1 MSSINSLVNQKRNKN
16 LIRRT
21 MLAAIAGCLMS
32 VCIAFAGTV
41 DIATNFFGLVVTVI
55 AKGLL
60 NAADIVLEPLLE
72 ITTMSTAD
80 VSRFVPGFDSGN
92 NIGNFFIQAINIIAY
107 MIAGVLICCHIISY
121 LINIAHGEKV
131 ESIPKLIW
139 NAVFGIVM
147 VICGKT
153 FLTMIFNEIVAPLS
167 SALTEGVSDA
177 GGTFSFSGVGSDM
190 TGLGE
195 ITSAFDLNSLA
206 TLIVVLALMLIIWW
220 NLIKLVL
227 ECAERYI
234 ICIFTINLSPLA
246 FATMASE
253 NTKDTARSWLQMFW
267 SQCVLLI
274 LNIWVVGIAR
284 TALNNGLFGASNTEM
299 VKWGLITYAFL
310 KIAQRLDDMMQ
321 TAGLKIT
328 RTTGLD
334 PISEASG
341 VLRSIGNVFGGVA
354 SVAGHV
360 AGVGKNMWDAGKNIG
375 KANGVEPIKSF
386 ADFMNG
392 GETSAQDGGYVN
404 NASMADKMKA
414 DAVLGKE
421 TMYDRADKMAS
432 GALNADSYNTDAYK
446 QVLEDKLRSA
456 GHLDDDAHVESV
468 KIGEDGKLL
477 ASAVK
482 RDEKNRVSEKSEF
495 EIGDTQ
501 EGLLDV
507 NGAKKYDSMQVA
519 PNGKSVMEEDSA
531 MGKFGLRKVGEDA
544 AGNQIW
550 EAEQS
555 VNMFGDKVKDV
566 TPDANNKVQFT
577 IPASEI
583 AKGRKAGDSDAM
595 TAYKH
600 FNANDDNDAFKNSI
614 RDALSAETGSAAL
627 NKARENEEE
636 QAAMATRIGMTDKE
650 RLADMMNPDSNAD
663 YNSPNAFKAM
673 EDHIKEN
680 AQYYPAQAAMLAD
693 GGHVTGMHVSDGTDG
708 NPAGSLIVAIGND
721 QDGKNS
727 QATCTFTRDEE
738 PVPETAE
745 TPAAQTNEQPV
756 KDADAAPAPVN
767 EDAPA
772 PVGEEASAPA
782 PQSADETTAA
792 PATETAQAP
801 VPQDMDSKVDA
812 PAPVS
817 EEASAPAPQ
826 SADEAPTAPA
836 TETAQ
841 APVPQDVDSK
851 VDAPAPVGEEASA
864 PAPQSVDETATT
876 PVAETAQTPVPQDID
891 SEVDAPAP
899 VGEEAATPAPQDVGG
914 KADAPVPA
922 SENASAPATQSAD
935 GKVAEP
941 TSADGAT
948 PASGVTAPAPV
959 PAQNPTTN
967 TVNAPVQGAA
977 PVSGGTVP
985 GAANA
990 PKTANVPGMAAN
1002 NMPASTAPETAA
1014 TPAVNAPA
1022 PASTTGTNA
1031 PTSVPGTTPAPS
1043 TASGQS
1049 STAPGSGTAPTTVR
1063 PATGAG
1069 SVSAPAP
1076 SASIPTAPVS
1086 GGSAGVAVAAGVAA
1100 GAVAGTAAGQAQ
1112 PVSAPASTTVSAP
1125 GSAPTI
1131 PTESSAASAPTSTT
1145 PATTTPAS
1153 APESG
1158 SGTTNDGATAPVVN
1172 HEASAP
1178 TAPIPATAPASTQ
1191 ESGETASAPSTAT
1204 TPATQITPET
1214 ASAPSESDSS
1224 SAGGHATTPNEG
1236 TTHSESSGTGSV
1248 SDVPGAGGTD
1258 TLGRSDSAPTST
1270 NGQESGSAP
1279 AQGSGGT
1286 MSPAT
1291 ADTASAVPESA
1302 PAESATTTN
1311 VATPAPVSD
1320 TGSSEPSGDS
1330 GSSFGNDAGSSSGSA
1345 PASGESAHAPS
1356 GSGSSG
1362 SGTSV
1367 SAPASSGNTGSS
1379 SESASSGSAND
1390 STDTPTSETGGTS
1403 SETVEAPA
1411 ADGLPYAVGETGGSG
1426 YSEGDMPPEPETT
1439 VETETAA
1446 TEVVQVEQAAEQQSS
1461 GSAVTETV
1469 DEAGSESNTQN
1480 SHDDSENYSGG
1491 QNTDAE
1497 DVSEPDSAD
1506 EPDTQDET
1514 EDTEFDATDDA
1525 AFDVPIADGSEYYE
1539 DKAQTNSFTAPEQE
1553 MAEPEPVAEHE
1564 HESEPEQLAEQKR
1577 PPIPEAYMTSQS
1589 SVTRLS
1595 STNGTVESDSLGMFQ
1610 MTREEVA
1617 DNGWTTW
1624 RILQKVDSD
1633 GSVPEYAPFVV
1644 HIKPVWDPATRT
1656 SRPATFD
1663 EVANKAR
1670 SIEGFENVGPD
1681 LDADYRRSQARQESR
1696 KNSEPRPYNG
1706 HSNGQPHF
1714 QRYDDQKRDS
1724 HGHGKQDKKHNP
1736 FSGMGDYKRKR

>member
-21 MLAAIAGCLMS
+21 MLAAVAGCLMS

-432 GALNADSYNTDAYK
+432 GALNTDSYNTDAYK

-721 QDGKNS
+721 QEGKNS

-782 PQSADETTAA
+782 PQSANETTA
-792 PATETAQAP
+792 
-801 VPQDMDSKVDA
+801 
-812 PAPVS
+812 
-817 EEASAPAPQ
+817 
-826 SADEAPTAPA
+826 APA

-1131 PTESSAASAPTSTT
+1131 PTESGAASAPTSTT

-1158 SGTTNDGATAPVVN
+1158 SGTTNDGAMAPVVN
-1172 HEASAP
+1172 HEASVP

-1191 ESGETASAPSTAT
+1191 ESGE
-1204 TPATQITPET
+1204 I
-1214 ASAPSESDSS
+1214 ASAPSESGSS
-1224 SAGGHATTPNEG
+1224 RAGGHETAPNEG
-1236 TTHSESSGTGSV
+1236 TAHSESSGTDSV
-1248 SDVPGAGGTD
+1248 SNVPGTDGTD

-1286 MSPAT
+1286 TSPAN
-1291 ADTASAVPESA
+1291 ADTASAAPESA
-1302 PAESATTTN
+1302 PAESAATTN

-1330 GSSFGNDAGSSSGSA
+1330 GSSFGNGAGSSSGSA
-1345 PASGESAHAPS
+1345 PASGESALAPS

-1379 SESASSGSAND
+1379 SESAPSGSAND
-1390 STDTPTSETGGTS
+1390 GTDTPTSETGGTS
-1403 SETVEAPA
+1403 SEKVEAPA
-1411 ADGLPYAVGETGGSG
+1411 ADGLPYAVGETGGAG

-1446 TEVVQVEQAAEQQSS
+1446 TEVVQVEQAAEQQTS

-1491 QNTDAE
+1491 QNTDTE

-1553 MAEPEPVAEHE
+1553 MAEPEPVAEPE
-1564 HESEPEQLAEQKR
+1564 HESEPEQVAEQKR

>member
-1 MSSINSLVNQKRNKN
+1 
-16 LIRRT
+16 
-21 MLAAIAGCLMS
+21 MLAAVAGCLMS

-482 RDEKNRVSEKSEF
+482 RDEKKRVSEKSEF

-756 KDADAAPAPVN
+756 KDVDAAPAPLN

-772 PVGEEASAPA
+772 PVG
-782 PQSADETTAA
+782 
-792 PATETAQAP
+792 
-801 VPQDMDSKVDA
+801 
-812 PAPVS
+812 

-864 PAPQSVDETATT
+864 PAPQSVDATATT
-876 PVAETAQTPVPQDID
+876 PIAETAQTPVPQDMD

-899 VGEEAATPAPQDVGG
+899 VGEEAVTPAPQDVGG

-922 SENASAPATQSAD
+922 SEYASAPATQSTD

-941 TSADGAT
+941 TSAGGAT
-948 PASGVTAPAPV
+948 PASGVTTPAPA

-985 GAANA
+985 GTANA

-1014 TPAVNAPA
+1014 TPAVNTPA
-1022 PASTTGTNA
+1022 PASTTGANA
-1031 PTSVPGTTPAPS
+1031 PTSVPGTTPTPS
-1043 TASGQS
+1043 TTSGQS
-1049 STAPGSGTAPTTVR
+1049 STVPGSGTAPAKAKPT
-1063 PATGAG
+1063 TGAG

-1076 SASIPTAPVS
+1076 SASIPSAPVS
-1086 GGSAGVAVAAGVAA
+1086 GDSAGVAA
-1100 GAVAGTAAGQAQ
+1100 GAVAGTATGQAH

-1125 GSAPTI
+1125 GSVPTT
-1131 PTESSAASAPTSTT
+1131 PTESGAASAPASPAPTT
-1145 PATTTPAS
+1145 PTHVS

-1158 SGTTNDGATAPVVN
+1158 SGTTNGGATAPVVN

-1224 SAGGHATTPNEG
+1224 SAGGHATAPNEG
-1236 TTHSESSGTGSV
+1236 TTHSESSGTDSV
-1248 SDVPGAGGTD
+1248 SNVPTD

-1279 AQGSGGT
+1279 AQGGGGT
-1286 MSPAT
+1286 TSPAT
-1291 ADTASAVPESA
+1291 ADTASAAPESA

-1330 GSSFGNDAGSSSGSA
+1330 GSSSGNSAGSSSGSA

-1367 SAPASSGNTGSS
+1367 SALTSSGNTGSS

-1390 STDTPTSETGGTS
+1390 STNTPTSETGGTS

-1564 HESEPEQLAEQKR
+1564 HESEPEQVAEQKR

-1706 HSNGQPHF
+1706 RSNGQPHF

-1724 HGHGKQDKKHNP
+1724 QGHGKQNKRNNP
-1736 FSGMGDYKRKR
+1736 FSGMDDYKRKR

>member
-1 MSSINSLVNQKRNKN
+1 
-16 LIRRT
+16 
-21 MLAAIAGCLMS
+21 MS

-121 LINIAHGEKV
+121 LINLAHGEKV

-456 GHLDDDAHVESV
+456 GHIDDDAHVESV

-600 FNANDDNDAFKNSI
+600 FNANDDSDAFKNSI

-745 TPAAQTNEQPV
+745 TPAVQTNEQPV
-756 KDADAAPAPVN
+756 KDADAAPAPLN

-772 PVGEEASAPA
+772 PVG
-782 PQSADETTAA
+782 
-792 PATETAQAP
+792 
-801 VPQDMDSKVDA
+801 
-812 PAPVS
+812 

-841 APVPQDVDSK
+841 APVPQDVDSR
-851 VDAPAPVGEEASA
+851 VDAPAPVGEEASV

-876 PVAETAQTPVPQDID
+876 PAAETAQAPVPQDMD
-891 SEVDAPAP
+891 SGVDAPAP
-899 VGEEAATPAPQDVGG
+899 VGEETVTPASQDVGG

-935 GKVAEP
+935 GKVVEP
-941 TSADGAT
+941 TSAGGAT
-948 PASGVTAPAPV
+948 PASGVTAPTPA

-967 TVNAPVQGAA
+967 TVNAPAQEAA
-977 PVSGGTVP
+977 PVSGVTVP
-985 GAANA
+985 GTANT

-1049 STAPGSGTAPTTVR
+1049 STVPGSGTAPTTVR
-1063 PATGAG
+1063 PAASAG

-1086 GGSAGVAVAAGVAA
+1086 GSSAGVAAAAGVAA
-1100 GAVAGTAAGQAQ
+1100 GAVAGTAGQAQ

-1125 GSAPTI
+1125 GSAPTT
-1131 PTESSAASAPTSTT
+1131 PTESGATSAPAS
-1145 PATTTPAS
+1145 PAPTHVS

-1158 SGTTNDGATAPVVN
+1158 SGTTNDGVTAPVVN

-1178 TAPIPATAPASTQ
+1178 TATIPATAPASTQ
-1191 ESGETASAPSTAT
+1191 ESGETAPAPSTAT

-1214 ASAPSESDSS
+1214 ASAPSESNAP
-1224 SAGGHATTPNEG
+1224 SAGGDATAPNEG
-1236 TTHSESSGTGSV
+1236 TAHSESSGTGGV
-1248 SDVPGAGGTD
+1248 SNVPGADGAD

-1270 NGQESGSAP
+1270 SGQESSSAP

-1330 GSSFGNDAGSSSGSA
+1330 GSSFGNGAGSSSGSA
-1345 PASGESAHAPS
+1345 PASGENAHAPS

-1362 SGTSV
+1362 SGTSE
-1367 SAPASSGNTGSS
+1367 SAPASSGDTDSS

-1403 SETVEAPA
+1403 SEKVEAPA

-1446 TEVVQVEQAAEQQSS
+1446 TEVVQVEQAAEQQTS

-1469 DEAGSESNTQN
+1469 DEAGSESHTQN

-1491 QNTDAE
+1491 QNTDTE
-1497 DVSEPDSAD
+1497 DVSKPDSAD

-1514 EDTEFDATDDA
+1514 EDTEFDSTDDA

-1553 MAEPEPVAEHE
+1553 MAEPEPVAEPE
-1564 HESEPEQLAEQKR
+1564 PESEPEQVAEQKR

-1706 HSNGQPHF
+1706 RSNGQPHF
-1714 QRYDDQKRDS
+1714 QRYDNQKRDS
-1724 HGHGKQDKKHNP
+1724 QGHGKQNKRNDP
-1736 FSGMGDYKRKR
+1736 FSGIDDYKRKR

>member
-1 MSSINSLVNQKRNKN
+1 
-16 LIRRT
+16 
-21 MLAAIAGCLMS
+21 MLAAVAGCLMS

-756 KDADAAPAPVN
+756 KDVDAAPAPLN

-772 PVGEEASAPA
+772 PVG
-782 PQSADETTAA
+782 
-792 PATETAQAP
+792 
-801 VPQDMDSKVDA
+801 
-812 PAPVS
+812 

-864 PAPQSVDETATT
+864 PAPQSVDATATT
-876 PVAETAQTPVPQDID
+876 PIAETAQTPVPQDMD

-899 VGEEAATPAPQDVGG
+899 VGEEAVTPAPQDVGG

-922 SENASAPATQSAD
+922 SENASAPATQSTD

-941 TSADGAT
+941 TSAGGAT
-948 PASGVTAPAPV
+948 PASGVTTPAPA

-985 GAANA
+985 GTANA

-1014 TPAVNAPA
+1014 TPAVNTPA
-1022 PASTTGTNA
+1022 PASTTGANA
-1031 PTSVPGTTPAPS
+1031 PTSVPGTTPTPS
-1043 TASGQS
+1043 TTSGQS
-1049 STAPGSGTAPTTVR
+1049 STVPGSGTAPAKAKPT
-1063 PATGAG
+1063 TGAG

-1076 SASIPTAPVS
+1076 SASIPSAPVS
-1086 GGSAGVAVAAGVAA
+1086 GDSAGVAAW
-1100 GAVAGTAAGQAQ
+1100 AVAGTATGQAH

-1125 GSAPTI
+1125 GSVPTT
-1131 PTESSAASAPTSTT
+1131 PTESGAASAPASPAPTT
-1145 PATTTPAS
+1145 PTHVS

-1158 SGTTNDGATAPVVN
+1158 SGTTNGGATAPVVN

-1248 SDVPGAGGTD
+1248 SNVPGAGGTD

-1330 GSSFGNDAGSSSGSA
+1330 GSSFGNGAGSSSGSA

-1426 YSEGDMPPEPETT
+1426 YSDGDMPPEPETT

>member
-1 MSSINSLVNQKRNKN
+1 
-16 LIRRT
+16 
-21 MLAAIAGCLMS
+21 MLAAVAGCLMS

-756 KDADAAPAPVN
+756 KDVDAAPAPLN

-772 PVGEEASAPA
+772 PVG
-782 PQSADETTAA
+782 
-792 PATETAQAP
+792 
-801 VPQDMDSKVDA
+801 
-812 PAPVS
+812 

-864 PAPQSVDETATT
+864 PAPQSVDATATT
-876 PVAETAQTPVPQDID
+876 PIAETAQTPVPQDMD
-891 SEVDAPAP
+891 SEVDTPAP
-899 VGEEAATPAPQDVGG
+899 VGEEAVTPAPQDVGG

-935 GKVAEP
+935 GRVAEP
-941 TSADGAT
+941 TSAGGAT

-985 GAANA
+985 GTANA

-1014 TPAVNAPA
+1014 TPAVNAQA
-1022 PASTTGTNA
+1022 PASTTGANA

-1049 STAPGSGTAPTTVR
+1049 STVPGSGTAPTTVR
-1063 PATGAG
+1063 PAAGAG
-1069 SVSAPAP
+1069 SVSAPVP

-1100 GAVAGTAAGQAQ
+1100 GAVAGTATGQAH

-1125 GSAPTI
+1125 GSVPTT
-1131 PTESSAASAPTSTT
+1131 PTESGAASAPASPAPTT
-1145 PATTTPAS
+1145 PTHVS

-1158 SGTTNDGATAPVVN
+1158 SGTTNGGATAPVVN

-1204 TPATQITPET
+1204 TSATQITPET

-1224 SAGGHATTPNEG
+1224 SAGGHATAPNEG
-1236 TTHSESSGTGSV
+1236 TTHSESSGTDSV
-1248 SDVPGAGGTD
+1248 SNVPGADGTD
-1258 TLGRSDSAPTST
+1258 TLGRSDSASTST
-1270 NGQESGSAP
+1270 NRQESGSAP

-1330 GSSFGNDAGSSSGSA
+1330 GSSFGNGAGSSSGSA

-1367 SAPASSGNTGSS
+1367 SALTSSGNTGSS
-1379 SESASSGSAND
+1379 SESAPSGSAND
-1390 STDTPTSETGGTS
+1390 GTDTPTSETGGTS
-1403 SETVEAPA
+1403 SEKVEAPA
-1411 ADGLPYAVGETGGSG
+1411 ADGLPYAVGETGGAG

-1491 QNTDAE
+1491 QNTDTE

-1525 AFDVPIADGSEYYE
+1525 TFDVPIADGSEYYE

-1564 HESEPEQLAEQKR
+1564 HESEPEQVAEQKR

-1670 SIEGFENVGPD
+1670 GIEGFENVGPD

>member
-1 MSSINSLVNQKRNKN
+1 
-16 LIRRT
+16 
-21 MLAAIAGCLMS
+21 MLAAVAGCLMS

-80 VSRFVPGFDSGN
+80 VSRFVPGFDNGN

-121 LINIAHGEKV
+121 LINLAHGEKV
-131 ESIPKLIW
+131 ESVPKLIW

-153 FLTMIFNEIVAPLS
+153 LLTMIFNEIVAPLS

-600 FNANDDNDAFKNSI
+600 FNANDDSDAFKNSI

-756 KDADAAPAPVN
+756 KDVDAAPAPLN

-772 PVGEEASAPA
+772 PVG
-782 PQSADETTAA
+782 
-792 PATETAQAP
+792 
-801 VPQDMDSKVDA
+801 
-812 PAPVS
+812 

-864 PAPQSVDETATT
+864 PAPQSVDATATT
-876 PVAETAQTPVPQDID
+876 PIAETAQTPVPQDMD

-899 VGEEAATPAPQDVGG
+899 VGEEAVTHAPQDVGD

-941 TSADGAT
+941 TSAGGAT
-948 PASGVTAPAPV
+948 PASGVTAPAPA

-985 GAANA
+985 GTANA

-1022 PASTTGTNA
+1022 PGSTTGANA

-1049 STAPGSGTAPTTVR
+1049 STVLGSGTAPTTVR
-1063 PATGAG
+1063 PAAGAG
-1069 SVSAPAP
+1069 SVSAQAP

-1100 GAVAGTAAGQAQ
+1100 GAVAGTATGQAH

-1125 GSAPTI
+1125 GSVPTT
-1131 PTESSAASAPTSTT
+1131 PTESGAASASASPAPTT
-1145 PATTTPAS
+1145 PTHVS

-1158 SGTTNDGATAPVVN
+1158 SGTTNGGATAPVVN

-1248 SDVPGAGGTD
+1248 SNVPGAGGTD

-1330 GSSFGNDAGSSSGSA
+1330 GSSFGNGAGSSSGSA

-1411 ADGLPYAVGETGGSG
+1411 ADGLPYAAGETGGSG

-1706 HSNGQPHF
+1706 RSNGQPHF

>member
-1 MSSINSLVNQKRNKN
+1 
-16 LIRRT
+16 
-21 MLAAIAGCLMS
+21 MLAAVAGCLMS

-177 GGTFSFSGVGSDM
+177 GGTFSFSSVGSDM

-566 TPDANNKVQFT
+566 TPDAYNKVQFT

-600 FNANDDNDAFKNSI
+600 FNANDDSDAFKNSI

-745 TPAAQTNEQPV
+745 TPAVQTNEQPV
-756 KDADAAPAPVN
+756 KDADAAPAPLN

-782 PQSADETTAA
+782 PQSADE
-792 PATETAQAP
+792 
-801 VPQDMDSKVDA
+801 
-812 PAPVS
+812 
-817 EEASAPAPQ
+817 
-826 SADEAPTAPA
+826 APTASA

-876 PVAETAQTPVPQDID
+876 PVAETAQTPVPQDMD

-899 VGEEAATPAPQDVGG
+899 IGEKAATPAPQDVGD

-941 TSADGAT
+941 ASAGGTT
-948 PASGVTAPAPV
+948 PASGATAPTPA
-959 PAQNPTTN
+959 PAQNSTTN

-985 GAANA
+985 GTANA
-990 PKTANVPGMAAN
+990 PKTANVPGTAAN

-1022 PASTTGTNA
+1022 PASTTGANA
-1031 PTSVPGTTPAPS
+1031 PTSVPGTSPAPS

-1049 STAPGSGTAPTTVR
+1049 STVPGSGTAPTTVR
-1063 PATGAG
+1063 PAAGAG
-1069 SVSAPAP
+1069 SVSTPAP

-1112 PVSAPASTTVSAP
+1112 PVSTPASTTVSAT

-1131 PTESSAASAPTSTT
+1131 PTESGAASAPTS
-1145 PATTTPAS
+1145 TTPAS

-1172 HEASAP
+1172 HEASVP
-1178 TAPIPATAPASTQ
+1178 TVPIPATAPASTQ
-1191 ESGETASAPSTAT
+1191 ESGEIASAPSTAT

-1214 ASAPSESDSS
+1214 ASAPSESGSS
-1224 SAGGHATTPNEG
+1224 PAGGHETAPNEG
-1236 TTHSESSGTGSV
+1236 TAHSESSGTDSV
-1248 SDVPGAGGTD
+1248 SNVPGADGTD

-1286 MSPAT
+1286 TSPAT
-1291 ADTASAVPESA
+1291 ADTASAAPESA

-1330 GSSFGNDAGSSSGSA
+1330 GSSFGNGAGSSSGSA

-1367 SAPASSGNTGSS
+1367 SAPASSGNTDSS

-1446 TEVVQVEQAAEQQSS
+1446 TEVVQVEQAAEQQTS

-1469 DEAGSESNTQN
+1469 DEAGSESHTQN

-1491 QNTDAE
+1491 QNTDTE

-1553 MAEPEPVAEHE
+1553 MAEPEPVAEPE
-1564 HESEPEQLAEQKR
+1564 PETEPEQVAEQKR

-1724 HGHGKQDKKHNP
+1724 HGHGKQDKRHNP
-1736 FSGMGDYKRKR
+1736 FSGMGDYKRRR

>member
-1 MSSINSLVNQKRNKN
+1 
-16 LIRRT
+16 
-21 MLAAIAGCLMS
+21 MLAAVAGCLMS

-121 LINIAHGEKV
+121 LINLAHGEKV

-432 GALNADSYNTDAYK
+432 GALNPDSYNTDAYK

-456 GHLDDDAHVESV
+456 GHIDDDAHVESV

-600 FNANDDNDAFKNSI
+600 FNANDDSDAFKNSI

-745 TPAAQTNEQPV
+745 TPAVQTNEQPV
-756 KDADAAPAPVN
+756 KDADAAPAPLN

-772 PVGEEASAPA
+772 PVG
-782 PQSADETTAA
+782 
-792 PATETAQAP
+792 
-801 VPQDMDSKVDA
+801 
-812 PAPVS
+812 

-841 APVPQDVDSK
+841 APVPQDVDSM
-851 VDAPAPVGEEASA
+851 VDAPAPVGEEASV

-876 PVAETAQTPVPQDID
+876 PAAETAQAPVPQDMD
-891 SEVDAPAP
+891 SGVDAPAP
-899 VGEEAATPAPQDVGG
+899 VGEETVTPASQDVGG

-935 GKVAEP
+935 GKVVEP
-941 TSADGAT
+941 TSAGGAT
-948 PASGVTAPAPV
+948 PASGVTAPTPA

-967 TVNAPVQGAA
+967 TVNAPAQEAA
-977 PVSGGTVP
+977 PVSGVTVP
-985 GAANA
+985 GTANA

-1049 STAPGSGTAPTTVR
+1049 STVPGSGTAPTTVR
-1063 PATGAG
+1063 PAAGAG

-1086 GGSAGVAVAAGVAA
+1086 GSSAGVAAAAGVAA
-1100 GAVAGTAAGQAQ
+1100 GAVAGTAGQAQ

-1125 GSAPTI
+1125 GSAPTT
-1131 PTESSAASAPTSTT
+1131 PTESGATSAPAS
-1145 PATTTPAS
+1145 PAPTHVS

-1158 SGTTNDGATAPVVN
+1158 RGTTNDGVTAPVVN

-1178 TAPIPATAPASTQ
+1178 TATIPATAPASTQ
-1191 ESGETASAPSTAT
+1191 ESGETAPAPSTAT

-1214 ASAPSESDSS
+1214 ASAPSESNAP
-1224 SAGGHATTPNEG
+1224 SAGGDATAPNEG
-1236 TTHSESSGTGSV
+1236 TAHSESSDTGGV
-1248 SDVPGAGGTD
+1248 SNVPGADGAD

-1270 NGQESGSAP
+1270 SGQESSSAP

-1286 MSPAT
+1286 TSPAT
-1291 ADTASAVPESA
+1291 ADTTSAVPESA

-1330 GSSFGNDAGSSSGSA
+1330 GSSFGNGAGSSSGSA

-1367 SAPASSGNTGSS
+1367 SAPASSGNTDSS

-1403 SETVEAPA
+1403 SEKVEAPA
-1411 ADGLPYAVGETGGSG
+1411 ADDLPYAVGETGGSG
-1426 YSEGDMPPEPETT
+1426 YSEGDMPPGPETT

-1446 TEVVQVEQAAEQQSS
+1446 TEVVQVEQAAEQQTS

-1469 DEAGSESNTQN
+1469 DEAGSESHTQN

-1491 QNTDAE
+1491 QNTDTE
-1497 DVSEPDSAD
+1497 DVSKPDSAD

-1514 EDTEFDATDDA
+1514 EDTEFDSTDDA

-1553 MAEPEPVAEHE
+1553 MAEPEPVAEPE
-1564 HESEPEQLAEQKR
+1564 PESEPEQVAEQKR

-1706 HSNGQPHF
+1706 RSNGQPHF
-1714 QRYDDQKRDS
+1714 QRYDNQKRDS
-1724 HGHGKQDKKHNP
+1724 QGHGKQNKRNDP
-1736 FSGMGDYKRKR
+1736 FSGIDDYKRKR

>member
-1 MSSINSLVNQKRNKN
+1 
-16 LIRRT
+16 
-21 MLAAIAGCLMS
+21 MS

-756 KDADAAPAPVN
+756 KDVDAAPAPLN

-772 PVGEEASAPA
+772 PVG
-782 PQSADETTAA
+782 
-792 PATETAQAP
+792 
-801 VPQDMDSKVDA
+801 
-812 PAPVS
+812 

-864 PAPQSVDETATT
+864 PAPQ
-876 PVAETAQTPVPQDID
+876 
-891 SEVDAPAP
+891 
-899 VGEEAATPAPQDVGG
+899 DVGG

-922 SENASAPATQSAD
+922 SEYASAPATQSTD

-941 TSADGAT
+941 TSAGGAT
-948 PASGVTAPAPV
+948 PASGVTTPAPA

-985 GAANA
+985 GTANA

-1014 TPAVNAPA
+1014 TPAVNTPA
-1022 PASTTGTNA
+1022 PASTTGANA
-1031 PTSVPGTTPAPS
+1031 PTSVPGTTPTPS
-1043 TASGQS
+1043 TTSGQS
-1049 STAPGSGTAPTTVR
+1049 STVPGSGTAPAKAKPT
-1063 PATGAG
+1063 TGAG

-1076 SASIPTAPVS
+1076 SASIPSAPVS
-1086 GGSAGVAVAAGVAA
+1086 GDSAGVAA
-1100 GAVAGTAAGQAQ
+1100 GAVAGTATGQAH

-1125 GSAPTI
+1125 GSVPTT
-1131 PTESSAASAPTSTT
+1131 PTESGAASAPASPAPTT
-1145 PATTTPAS
+1145 PTHVS

-1158 SGTTNDGATAPVVN
+1158 SGTTNGGATAPVVN

-1224 SAGGHATTPNEG
+1224 SAGGHATAPNEG
-1236 TTHSESSGTGSV
+1236 TTHSESSGTDSV
-1248 SDVPGAGGTD
+1248 SNVPTD

-1279 AQGSGGT
+1279 AQGGGGT
-1286 MSPAT
+1286 TSPVT
-1291 ADTASAVPESA
+1291 ADTASAAPESA

-1330 GSSFGNDAGSSSGSA
+1330 GSSSGNSAGSSSGSA

-1367 SAPASSGNTGSS
+1367 SALTSSGNTGSS

-1390 STDTPTSETGGTS
+1390 STNTPTSETGGTS

-1564 HESEPEQLAEQKR
+1564 HESEPEQVAEQKR

-1706 HSNGQPHF
+1706 RSNGQPHF

-1724 HGHGKQDKKHNP
+1724 QGHGKQNKRNNP
-1736 FSGMGDYKRKR
+1736 FSGMDDYKRKR

>member
-1 MSSINSLVNQKRNKN
+1 
-16 LIRRT
+16 
-21 MLAAIAGCLMS
+21 MLAAVAGCLMS

-432 GALNADSYNTDAYK
+432 GALNTDSYNTDAYK

-721 QDGKNS
+721 QEGKNS

-782 PQSADETTAA
+782 PQSANETTA
-792 PATETAQAP
+792 
-801 VPQDMDSKVDA
+801 
-812 PAPVS
+812 
-817 EEASAPAPQ
+817 
-826 SADEAPTAPA
+826 APA

-1131 PTESSAASAPTSTT
+1131 PTESGAASAPTSTT

-1158 SGTTNDGATAPVVN
+1158 SGTTNDGAMAPVVN
-1172 HEASAP
+1172 HEASVP

-1191 ESGETASAPSTAT
+1191 ESGE
-1204 TPATQITPET
+1204 I
-1214 ASAPSESDSS
+1214 ASAPSESGSS
-1224 SAGGHATTPNEG
+1224 RAGGHETAPNEG
-1236 TTHSESSGTGSV
+1236 TAHSESSGTDSV
-1248 SDVPGAGGTD
+1248 SNVPGTDGTD

-1286 MSPAT
+1286 TSPAN
-1291 ADTASAVPESA
+1291 ADTASAAPESA
-1302 PAESATTTN
+1302 PAESAATTN

-1330 GSSFGNDAGSSSGSA
+1330 GSSFGNGAGSSSGSA
-1345 PASGESAHAPS
+1345 PASGESALAPS

-1379 SESASSGSAND
+1379 SESAPSGSAND
-1390 STDTPTSETGGTS
+1390 GTDTPTSETGGTS
-1403 SETVEAPA
+1403 SEKVEAPA
-1411 ADGLPYAVGETGGSG
+1411 ADGLPYAVGETGGAG

-1446 TEVVQVEQAAEQQSS
+1446 TEVVQVEQAAEQQTS

-1491 QNTDAE
+1491 QNTDTE

-1553 MAEPEPVAEHE
+1553 MAEPEPVAEPE
-1564 HESEPEQLAEQKR
+1564 HESEPEQVAEQKR

>member
-1 MSSINSLVNQKRNKN
+1 
-16 LIRRT
+16 
-21 MLAAIAGCLMS
+21 MLAAVAGCLMS

-80 VSRFVPGFDSGN
+80 VSRFVPGFDNGN

-121 LINIAHGEKV
+121 LINLAHGEKV
-131 ESIPKLIW
+131 ESVPKLIW

-153 FLTMIFNEIVAPLS
+153 LLTMIFNEIVAPLS

-253 NTKDTARSWLQMFW
+253 NTKDTAKSWLQMFW

-432 GALNADSYNTDAYK
+432 GALNTDSYNTDAYK

-636 QAAMATRIGMTDKE
+636 QAAMTTRIGMTDKE

-801 VPQDMDSKVDA
+801 VPQDMDS
-812 PAPVS
+812 
-817 EEASAPAPQ
+817 
-826 SADEAPTAPA
+826 
-836 TETAQ
+836 
-841 APVPQDVDSK
+841 
-851 VDAPAPVGEEASA
+851 
-864 PAPQSVDETATT
+864 
-876 PVAETAQTPVPQDID
+876 
-891 SEVDAPAP
+891 EVDAPAP
-899 VGEEAATPAPQDVGG
+899 VGEEAVTHAPQDVGD

-941 TSADGAT
+941 TSAGGAT
-948 PASGVTAPAPV
+948 PASGVTAPAPA

-985 GAANA
+985 GTANA

-1014 TPAVNAPA
+1014 TPAVNTPA
-1022 PASTTGTNA
+1022 PASTTGANA

-1049 STAPGSGTAPTTVR
+1049 STVPGSGTAPTTVR
-1063 PATGAG
+1063 PAAGAG

-1076 SASIPTAPVS
+1076 SASIPTAPVF

-1100 GAVAGTAAGQAQ
+1100 GSVAGTAAGQAQ
-1112 PVSAPASTTVSAP
+1112 PVSAPTSTTVSAP

-1131 PTESSAASAPTSTT
+1131 PTESGAASAPTS
-1145 PATTTPAS
+1145 TTPAS

-1172 HEASAP
+1172 HEASVP
-1178 TAPIPATAPASTQ
+1178 TVPIPATAPASTQ
-1191 ESGETASAPSTAT
+1191 ESGEIASAPSTAT

-1214 ASAPSESDSS
+1214 ASAPSESGSS
-1224 SAGGHATTPNEG
+1224 PAGGHETAPNEG
-1236 TTHSESSGTGSV
+1236 TAHSESSGTDSV
-1248 SDVPGAGGTD
+1248 SNVPGADGTD
-1258 TLGRSDSAPTST
+1258 TLGRPDSAPTST

-1286 MSPAT
+1286 TSPAT
-1291 ADTASAVPESA
+1291 ADTASAAPESA

-1330 GSSFGNDAGSSSGSA
+1330 GSSFGNGAGSSSGSA
-1345 PASGESAHAPS
+1345 PASGENAHAPS

-1379 SESASSGSAND
+1379 SESASSSSAND

-1426 YSEGDMPPEPETT
+1426 YSEGNMPPEPETT

-1446 TEVVQVEQAAEQQSS
+1446 TEVVQVEQAAEQQTS

-1469 DEAGSESNTQN
+1469 DEAGSESHTQN

-1491 QNTDAE
+1491 QNTDTE
-1497 DVSEPDSAD
+1497 DVSKPDSAD

-1514 EDTEFDATDDA
+1514 EDTEFDSTDDA

-1553 MAEPEPVAEHE
+1553 MAEPEPVAEPE
-1564 HESEPEQLAEQKR
+1564 PESEPEQVAEQKR

-1706 HSNGQPHF
+1706 RSNGQPHF
-1714 QRYDDQKRDS
+1714 QRYDNQKRDS
-1724 HGHGKQDKKHNP
+1724 QGHGKQNKRNDP
-1736 FSGMGDYKRKR
+1736 FRGIDDYKRKR

>member
-1 MSSINSLVNQKRNKN
+1 
-16 LIRRT
+16 
-21 MLAAIAGCLMS
+21 MLAAVAGCLMS

-177 GGTFSFSGVGSDM
+177 GGTFSFSSVGSDM

-721 QDGKNS
+721 QDGKNF

-738 PVPETAE
+738 TVPETAE

-756 KDADAAPAPVN
+756 KDMDAAAPAPVS

-772 PVGEEASAPA
+772 PVDEEAS
-782 PQSADETTAA
+782 T
-792 PATETAQAP
+792 
-801 VPQDMDSKVDA
+801 
-812 PAPVS
+812 
-817 EEASAPAPQ
+817 PAPQ

-841 APVPQDVDSK
+841 APVPQDVDSR
-851 VDAPAPVGEEASA
+851 VDAPAPVGEEASV

-876 PVAETAQTPVPQDID
+876 PAAETAQAPVPQDMD
-891 SEVDAPAP
+891 SGVDAPAP
-899 VGEEAATPAPQDVGG
+899 VGEETVTPAPQDVGG

-941 TSADGAT
+941 TSAGGAT
-948 PASGVTAPAPV
+948 PAPGVTAPTAA
-959 PAQNPTTN
+959 PAQNHTTS
-967 TVNAPVQGAA
+967 TVNAPVQGTA

-985 GAANA
+985 GTANA

-1049 STAPGSGTAPTTVR
+1049 STVPGSGTAPTTVR
-1063 PATGAG
+1063 PAAGAG

-1086 GGSAGVAVAAGVAA
+1086 GSSAGVAAAAGVAA

-1112 PVSAPASTTVSAP
+1112 PVSTPASTTVSAP
-1125 GSAPTI
+1125 GSVPTT
-1131 PTESSAASAPTSTT
+1131 PTESGAASAPASPVPTT
-1145 PATTTPAS
+1145 PTHVST
-1153 APESG
+1153 PESG
-1158 SGTTNDGATAPVVN
+1158 SGTTNGGATAPVVN

-1191 ESGETASAPSTAT
+1191 ESGETAPAPSSAT

-1214 ASAPSESDSS
+1214 ASAPSESNAP
-1224 SAGGHATTPNEG
+1224 SAGGDATAPNEG
-1236 TTHSESSGTGSV
+1236 TAHSESSGTGGV
-1248 SDVPGAGGTD
+1248 SNVPGADSAD

-1270 NGQESGSAP
+1270 SGQESSSAP

-1286 MSPAT
+1286 ASPAT
-1291 ADTASAVPESA
+1291 VDTTSAAPESA

-1311 VATPAPVSD
+1311 VATPAPASD
-1320 TGSSEPSGDS
+1320 TGSSEPSGS
-1330 GSSFGNDAGSSSGSA
+1330 AGSSSDNGAGSSSGSA

-1367 SAPASSGNTGSS
+1367 SAPTSSGDTGSS
-1379 SESASSGSAND
+1379 SESAPSGSVND

-1403 SETVEAPA
+1403 SEKVEAPA

-1439 VETETAA
+1439 VKTETAA
-1446 TEVVQVEQAAEQQSS
+1446 TEVVQVEQAAEQQS
-1461 GSAVTETV
+1461 GSSTVTETV
-1469 DEAGSESNTQN
+1469 DEAGSESHTQN

-1491 QNTDAE
+1491 QNTDTE
-1497 DVSEPDSAD
+1497 DVPEPDSVD

-1514 EDTEFDATDDA
+1514 EDTEFDATDDS

-1539 DKAQTNSFTAPEQE
+1539 DKAQTNSFTAPAQE
-1553 MAEPEPVAEHE
+1553 MAEPEPVAESE
-1564 HESEPEQLAEQKR
+1564 PESEPEQVAEQKR

-1589 SVTRLS
+1589 SITRLS

-1706 HSNGQPHF
+1706 RSNGQPHF

-1724 HGHGKQDKKHNP
+1724 QGHGKQNKRNDP
-1736 FSGMGDYKRKR
+1736 FSGIDDYKRKR

>member
-1 MSSINSLVNQKRNKN
+1 
-16 LIRRT
+16 
-21 MLAAIAGCLMS
+21 MLAAVAGCLMS

-756 KDADAAPAPVN
+756 KDVDAAPAPLN

-772 PVGEEASAPA
+772 PVG
-782 PQSADETTAA
+782 
-792 PATETAQAP
+792 
-801 VPQDMDSKVDA
+801 
-812 PAPVS
+812 

-851 VDAPAPVGEEASA
+851 VDAPAPVSEEASA
-864 PAPQSVDETATT
+864 PAPQSVDATATT
-876 PVAETAQTPVPQDID
+876 PIAETAQTPVPQDMD

-899 VGEEAATPAPQDVGG
+899 VGEEAVTHAPQDVGD

-941 TSADGAT
+941 TSAGGAT
-948 PASGVTAPAPV
+948 PASGVTAPAPA

-985 GAANA
+985 GTANA

-1014 TPAVNAPA
+1014 TPAVNTPA
-1022 PASTTGTNA
+1022 PASTTGANA
-1031 PTSVPGTTPAPS
+1031 PTSVPGTTPTPS
-1043 TASGQS
+1043 TTSGQS
-1049 STAPGSGTAPTTVR
+1049 STVPGSGTAPAKAKPT
-1063 PATGAG
+1063 TGAG

-1076 SASIPTAPVS
+1076 SASIPSAPVS
-1086 GGSAGVAVAAGVAA
+1086 GDSAGVAVAAGVAA
-1100 GAVAGTAAGQAQ
+1100 GAVAGTATGQAH

-1125 GSAPTI
+1125 GSVPTT
-1131 PTESSAASAPTSTT
+1131 PTESGAASAPASPAPTT
-1145 PATTTPAS
+1145 PTHVS

-1158 SGTTNDGATAPVVN
+1158 SGTTNGGATAPVVN

-1248 SDVPGAGGTD
+1248 SNVPGAGGTD

-1320 TGSSEPSGDS
+1320 TGSSESSGDS
-1330 GSSFGNDAGSSSGSA
+1330 GSSSGNSAGSSSDSA
-1345 PASGESAHAPS
+1345 PASGESAHVPS

-1367 SAPASSGNTGSS
+1367 SAPVSSGNTDSS

-1446 TEVVQVEQAAEQQSS
+1446 TEVVQVEQAAEQQTS

-1469 DEAGSESNTQN
+1469 DEAGSESHTQN

-1491 QNTDAE
+1491 QNTDTE

-1514 EDTEFDATDDA
+1514 EDTEFDSTDDA

-1553 MAEPEPVAEHE
+1553 MAEPEPVAKPEP
-1564 HESEPEQLAEQKR
+1564 ESEPEQVAEQKR

>member
-801 VPQDMDSKVDA
+801 VPQDMDS
-812 PAPVS
+812 
-817 EEASAPAPQ
+817 E
-826 SADEAPTAPA
+826 
-836 TETAQ
+836 
-841 APVPQDVDSK
+841 

-864 PAPQSVDETATT
+864 
-876 PVAETAQTPVPQDID
+876 
-891 SEVDAPAP
+891 
-899 VGEEAATPAPQDVGG
+899 PAPQDVGG

-1002 NMPASTAPETAA
+1002 KMPASTAPETAA

-1112 PVSAPASTTVSAP
+1112 PVSAPASTTVSEP

-1131 PTESSAASAPTSTT
+1131 PTESGAASAPTSTT

-1172 HEASAP
+1172 HEASVP

-1191 ESGETASAPSTAT
+1191 ESGE
-1204 TPATQITPET
+1204 I
-1214 ASAPSESDSS
+1214 ASAPSESGSS
-1224 SAGGHATTPNEG
+1224 RAGGHATTPNEG

-1248 SDVPGAGGTD
+1248 SNVPGAGGTD

-1286 MSPAT
+1286 TSPAN
-1291 ADTASAVPESA
+1291 ADTASAAPESA
-1302 PAESATTTN
+1302 PAESAVTTN

-1330 GSSFGNDAGSSSGSA
+1330 GSSFGNGAGSSSGSA
-1345 PASGESAHAPS
+1345 PASGESALAPS

-1379 SESASSGSAND
+1379 SESAPSGSAKD
-1390 STDTPTSETGGTS
+1390 GTDTPTYETGGTS
-1403 SETVEAPA
+1403 SEKVEAPA
-1411 ADGLPYAVGETGGSG
+1411 ADGLPYAVGETGGTG

-1446 TEVVQVEQAAEQQSS
+1446 TEVVQVEQAAEQQTS

-1491 QNTDAE
+1491 QNTDTE

-1564 HESEPEQLAEQKR
+1564 HESEPEQVAEQKR

-1681 LDADYRRSQARQESR
+1681 LDADYRRSLARQESR

-1706 HSNGQPHF
+1706 RSNGQPHF

>member
-1 MSSINSLVNQKRNKN
+1 
-16 LIRRT
+16 
-21 MLAAIAGCLMS
+21 MLAAVAGCLMA

-566 TPDANNKVQFT
+566 TPGANNKVQFT

-756 KDADAAPAPVN
+756 KDVDAAPAPLN

-772 PVGEEASAPA
+772 PVG
-782 PQSADETTAA
+782 
-792 PATETAQAP
+792 
-801 VPQDMDSKVDA
+801 
-812 PAPVS
+812 

-864 PAPQSVDETATT
+864 PAPQSVDATATT
-876 PVAETAQTPVPQDID
+876 PIAETAQTPVPQDMD

-899 VGEEAATPAPQDVGG
+899 VGEEAVTHAPQDVGD
-914 KADAPVPA
+914 KAYAPVPA

-941 TSADGAT
+941 TSAGGAT
-948 PASGVTAPAPV
+948 PVSGVTAPTAA
-959 PAQNPTTN
+959 PAQNPTTS
-967 TVNAPVQGAA
+967 TVNAPVQGTA

-985 GAANA
+985 GTANT

-1049 STAPGSGTAPTTVR
+1049 STVPGSGTAPTTVR
-1063 PATGAG
+1063 PAAGAG

-1086 GGSAGVAVAAGVAA
+1086 GSSAGVAAAAGVAA

-1112 PVSAPASTTVSAP
+1112 PVSTPASTTVSAP
-1125 GSAPTI
+1125 GSAPTT
-1131 PTESSAASAPTSTT
+1131 PTKSGAASAPAS
-1145 PATTTPAS
+1145 PAPTHVS

-1236 TTHSESSGTGSV
+1236 TTHSESSGTGGV
-1248 SDVPGAGGTD
+1248 SNVPGADGAD

-1270 NGQESGSAP
+1270 SGQESSSAP
-1279 AQGSGGT
+1279 AQGSSGT
-1286 MSPAT
+1286 TSPAT
-1291 ADTASAVPESA
+1291 VDTTSAAPESA

-1311 VATPAPVSD
+1311 VATPAPASD
-1320 TGSSEPSGDS
+1320 TGSSEPSGSS
-1330 GSSFGNDAGSSSGSA
+1330 GSSSDNGAGSSSGSA

-1367 SAPASSGNTGSS
+1367 SAPTSSGDTGSS
-1379 SESASSGSAND
+1379 SESAPSGSVND
-1390 STDTPTSETGGTS
+1390 STDTPTSETAGTS

-1564 HESEPEQLAEQKR
+1564 HESEPEQVAEQKR

-1724 HGHGKQDKKHNP
+1724 HGHGKQNKRNNP

>member
-1 MSSINSLVNQKRNKN
+1 
-16 LIRRT
+16 
-21 MLAAIAGCLMS
+21 MLAAAAGCLMS

-121 LINIAHGEKV
+121 LINLAHGEKV

-177 GGTFSFSGVGSDM
+177 GGTFSFSSVGSDM

-375 KANGVEPIKSF
+375 KANGIEPIKSF

-756 KDADAAPAPVN
+756 KDTDTAAPAPVSEDAPAPVDEEASAPAPQN
-767 EDAPA
+767 VDETATTPAAETAQTPVPQDMDSKGDAPA
-772 PVGEEASAPA
+772 PVGEETVTSA
-782 PQSADETTAA
+782 PQSVDETATTPAA
-792 PATETAQAP
+792 ETAQAP

-812 PAPVS
+812 PAPI
-817 EEASAPAPQ
+817 
-826 SADEAPTAPA
+826 
-836 TETAQ
+836 
-841 APVPQDVDSK
+841 
-851 VDAPAPVGEEASA
+851 GEEA
-864 PAPQSVDETATT
+864 V
-876 PVAETAQTPVPQDID
+876 
-891 SEVDAPAP
+891 
-899 VGEEAATPAPQDVGG
+899 TPAPQDVGG
-914 KADAPVPA
+914 KADASVPA

-941 TSADGAT
+941 TSAGGAT
-948 PASGVTAPAPV
+948 PAPGVTAPTAA
-959 PAQNPTTN
+959 PAQNPTTS
-967 TVNAPVQGAA
+967 TVNAPVQGTA
-977 PVSGGTVP
+977 PVSGDTVP
-985 GAANA
+985 GTANA

-1049 STAPGSGTAPTTVR
+1049 STVPGSGTAPTTVR
-1063 PATGAG
+1063 PAAGAG

-1086 GGSAGVAVAAGVAA
+1086 GSSAGVAAAAGVAA

-1112 PVSAPASTTVSAP
+1112 PVSTPASTTVSAP
-1125 GSAPTI
+1125 GSAPTT
-1131 PTESSAASAPTSTT
+1131 PTKSGATSAPAS
-1145 PATTTPAS
+1145 PAPTHVS

-1178 TAPIPATAPASTQ
+1178 TATIPATAPASTQ
-1191 ESGETASAPSTAT
+1191 ESGETAPAPSTAT

-1214 ASAPSESDSS
+1214 ASAPSESNAP
-1224 SAGGHATTPNEG
+1224 SAGGDATAPNEG
-1236 TTHSESSGTGSV
+1236 TAHSESSDTGGV
-1248 SDVPGAGGTD
+1248 SNVPGADGAD

-1270 NGQESGSAP
+1270 SGQESSSAP

-1286 MSPAT
+1286 TSPAT
-1291 ADTASAVPESA
+1291 ADTTSAVPESA

-1311 VATPAPVSD
+1311 VATPAPASD
-1320 TGSSEPSGDS
+1320 TGSSEPSVDS
-1330 GSSFGNDAGSSSGSA
+1330 GSSSDNSAGSSSGSA

-1367 SAPASSGNTGSS
+1367 SAPTSSGDTGSS
-1379 SESASSGSAND
+1379 SESAPSGSVND
-1390 STDTPTSETGGTS
+1390 STDTPTSETAGTS
-1403 SETVEAPA
+1403 SEKVEAPA

-1439 VETETAA
+1439 VEAETAA
-1446 TEVVQVEQAAEQQSS
+1446 TEVVQVEQAAEQQSG
-1461 GSAVTETV
+1461 GSTVTETV

-1491 QNTDAE
+1491 QNTDTD
-1497 DVSEPDSAD
+1497 DVPEPDFSD

-1553 MAEPEPVAEHE
+1553 MAEPEPVAEP
-1564 HESEPEQLAEQKR
+1564 ESEPEQVAEQKR

-1724 HGHGKQDKKHNP
+1724 HGHGKQDKRHNP
-1736 FSGMGDYKRKR
+1736 FSGMGDYKRRR

>member
-1 MSSINSLVNQKRNKN
+1 
-16 LIRRT
+16 
-21 MLAAIAGCLMS
+21 MLAAVAGCLMS

-80 VSRFVPGFDSGN
+80 VSRFVPGFDNGN

-121 LINIAHGEKV
+121 LINLAHGEKV
-131 ESIPKLIW
+131 ESVPKLIW

-153 FLTMIFNEIVAPLS
+153 LLTMIFNEIVAPLS

-253 NTKDTARSWLQMFW
+253 NTKDTAKSWLQMFW

-432 GALNADSYNTDAYK
+432 GALNTDSYNTDAYK

-756 KDADAAPAPVN
+756 KDADAAPAPVS

-801 VPQDMDSKVDA
+801 VPQDM
-812 PAPVS
+812 
-817 EEASAPAPQ
+817 
-826 SADEAPTAPA
+826 
-836 TETAQ
+836 
-841 APVPQDVDSK
+841 DSK

-899 VGEEAATPAPQDVGG
+899 VGEEAATPVPQDVGG

-1131 PTESSAASAPTSTT
+1131 PTESGAASAPTSTT

-1172 HEASAP
+1172 HEASVP

-1191 ESGETASAPSTAT
+1191 ESGE
-1204 TPATQITPET
+1204 I
-1214 ASAPSESDSS
+1214 ASAPSESGSS
-1224 SAGGHATTPNEG
+1224 RAGGHETAPNEG
-1236 TTHSESSGTGSV
+1236 TAHSESSGTDSV
-1248 SDVPGAGGTD
+1248 SNVPGTDGTD

-1286 MSPAT
+1286 TSPAN
-1291 ADTASAVPESA
+1291 ADTASAAPESA
-1302 PAESATTTN
+1302 PAESAATTN

-1330 GSSFGNDAGSSSGSA
+1330 GSSFGNGAGSSSGSA
-1345 PASGESAHAPS
+1345 PASGESALAPS

-1379 SESASSGSAND
+1379 SESAPSGSAND
-1390 STDTPTSETGGTS
+1390 GTDTPTSETGGTS
-1403 SETVEAPA
+1403 SEKVEAPA
-1411 ADGLPYAVGETGGSG
+1411 ADGLPYAVGETGGAG

-1446 TEVVQVEQAAEQQSS
+1446 TEVVQVEQAAEQQTS

-1469 DEAGSESNTQN
+1469 DEAGFESNTQN

-1491 QNTDAE
+1491 QNTDTE

-1553 MAEPEPVAEHE
+1553 MAEPEPVAEPE
-1564 HESEPEQLAEQKR
+1564 HESEPEQVAEQKR

-1724 HGHGKQDKKHNP
+1724 HDHGKQDKRHNP
-1736 FSGMGDYKRKR
+1736 FGGMGDYKRKR

>member
-1 MSSINSLVNQKRNKN
+1 
-16 LIRRT
+16 
-21 MLAAIAGCLMS
+21 MLAAVAGCLMS

-756 KDADAAPAPVN
+756 KDVDAAPAPLN

-782 PQSADETTAA
+782 PQDVDNAA
-792 PATETAQAP
+792 PTPVGEDATAPAPQDVDGKADTPAPVGKEGPAPSPQSVDDTAHAPGTETAQTP
-801 VPQDMDSKVDA
+801 VPQDMDSKADA
-812 PAPVS
+812 S
-817 EEASAPAPQ
+817 
-826 SADEAPTAPA
+826 
-836 TETAQ
+836 
-841 APVPQDVDSK
+841 
-851 VDAPAPVGEEASA
+851 APVGEEASA
-864 PAPQSVDETATT
+864 PVPQSVDETATAPATENAPT
-876 PVAETAQTPVPQDID
+876 PATQEADGK
-891 SEVDAPAP
+891 VDAPAP
-899 VGEEAATPAPQDVGG
+899 
-914 KADAPVPA
+914 A
-922 SENASAPATQSAD
+922 SESASAPATQSA
-935 GKVAEP
+935 GSKAAEP
-941 TSADGAT
+941 ASTGDAT
-948 PASGVTAPAPV
+948 PASGATTPAPA
-959 PAQNPTTN
+959 
-967 TVNAPVQGAA
+967 QGAA
-977 PVSGGTVP
+977 PGSGNTVP
-985 GAANA
+985 GTANA
-990 PKTANVPGMAAN
+990 PKMANAPGMAAN
-1002 NMPASTAPETAA
+1002 NTPASTAPETAA
-1014 TPAVNAPA
+1014 APAVNAQA
-1022 PASTTGTNA
+1022 PASTTGASA

-1043 TASGQS
+1043 TAAGQS
-1049 STAPGSGTAPTTVR
+1049 STAPVSGTAPATAR
-1063 PATGAG
+1063 PAAGVG

-1076 SASIPTAPVS
+1076 SASIPSAPVS
-1086 GGSAGVAVAAGVAA
+1086 GGSAGVAAAAGVAA
-1100 GAVAGTAAGQAQ
+1100 GTVAGTVAGQAQ
-1112 PVSAPASTTVSAP
+1112 PVSVPASTTVPTP
-1125 GSAPTI
+1125 GSAPTT
-1131 PTESSAASAPTSTT
+1131 PTESGATSAPTST
-1145 PATTTPAS
+1145 
-1153 APESG
+1153 AP
-1158 SGTTNDGATAPVVN
+1158 
-1172 HEASAP
+1172 
-1178 TAPIPATAPASTQ
+1178 
-1191 ESGETASAPSTAT
+1191 APSTT
-1204 TPATQITPET
+1204 SSPATPET
-1214 ASAPSESDSS
+1214 TSAPSESSPP
-1224 SAGGHATTPNEG
+1224 SAGGYTPAPSEG
-1236 TTHSESSGTGSV
+1236 TVHSESSGTGSV
-1248 SDVPGAGGTD
+1248 SDVPSADGAD
-1258 TLGRSDSAPTST
+1258 TLERSEGAPTST

-1279 AQGSGGT
+1279 TPSGSGTTG
-1286 MSPAT
+1286 SRAGE
-1291 ADTASAVPESA
+1291 TASTVPESA
-1302 PAESATTTN
+1302 PAESAAATN
-1311 VATPAPVSD
+1311 VAAPAPVSE
-1320 TGSSEPSGDS
+1320 TGSSEPSGGS
-1330 GSSFGNDAGSSSGSA
+1330 GSGSGSSSGSA

-1367 SAPASSGNTGSS
+1367 SAPASSGDTGSS
-1379 SESASSGSAND
+1379 SESGPSGSAND

-1439 VETETAA
+1439 VKTETAA
-1446 TEVVQVEQAAEQQSS
+1446 TEVVQVEQAAEQQTS

-1469 DEAGSESNTQN
+1469 DEAGSESHTQN

-1491 QNTDAE
+1491 ENTDTE

-1564 HESEPEQLAEQKR
+1564 HESEPEQVAEQKR

>member
-21 MLAAIAGCLMS
+21 MLAAIAGFLMS

-121 LINIAHGEKV
+121 LINLAHGEKV
-131 ESIPKLIW
+131 ESVPKLIW

-153 FLTMIFNEIVAPLS
+153 LLTMIFNEIVAPLS

-577 IPASEI
+577 IPASAI

-600 FNANDDNDAFKNSI
+600 FNANDDSDAFKNSI

-756 KDADAAPAPVN
+756 KDVDAAPAPLN

-772 PVGEEASAPA
+772 PVG
-782 PQSADETTAA
+782 
-792 PATETAQAP
+792 
-801 VPQDMDSKVDA
+801 
-812 PAPVS
+812 

-864 PAPQSVDETATT
+864 PAPQSVDATATT
-876 PVAETAQTPVPQDID
+876 PIAETAQTPVPQDMD

-899 VGEEAATPAPQDVGG
+899 VGEEAVTHAPQDVGD

-941 TSADGAT
+941 TSAGGAT
-948 PASGVTAPAPV
+948 PASGVTAPAPA

-985 GAANA
+985 GTANA

-1022 PASTTGTNA
+1022 PGSTTGANA

-1049 STAPGSGTAPTTVR
+1049 STVLGSGTAPTTVR
-1063 PATGAG
+1063 PAAGAG
-1069 SVSAPAP
+1069 SVSAQAP
-1076 SASIPTAPVS
+1076 SASIPSAPVS
-1086 GGSAGVAVAAGVAA
+1086 GDSAGVAA
-1100 GAVAGTAAGQAQ
+1100 GAVAGTATGQAH

-1125 GSAPTI
+1125 GSVPTT
-1131 PTESSAASAPTSTT
+1131 PTESGAASAPASPAPTT
-1145 PATTTPAS
+1145 PTHVS

-1158 SGTTNDGATAPVVN
+1158 SGTTNGGATAPVVN

-1248 SDVPGAGGTD
+1248 SNVPGAGGTD

-1330 GSSFGNDAGSSSGSA
+1330 GSSFGNGAGSSSGSA
-1345 PASGESAHAPS
+1345 PASGESALAPS

-1379 SESASSGSAND
+1379 SESAPSGSAND
-1390 STDTPTSETGGTS
+1390 GTDTPTSETGGTS
-1403 SETVEAPA
+1403 SEKVEAPA
-1411 ADGLPYAVGETGGSG
+1411 ADGLPYAVGETGGAG

-1446 TEVVQVEQAAEQQSS
+1446 TEVVQVEQAAEQQTS

-1491 QNTDAE
+1491 QNTDTE

-1553 MAEPEPVAEHE
+1553 MAEPEPVAEPE
-1564 HESEPEQLAEQKR
+1564 HESEPEQVAEQKR

-1724 HGHGKQDKKHNP
+1724 QGHGKQNKRNNP
-1736 FSGMGDYKRKR
+1736 FSGMDDYKRKR

>member
-1 MSSINSLVNQKRNKN
+1 MLNWLTVNKLRLEGLARCIRASLFCFGKKVSSINSLVNQKRNKN

-21 MLAAIAGCLMS
+21 MLAAVAGCLMS

-60 NAADIVLEPLLE
+60 NAADIVLKPLLE

-167 SALTEGVSDA
+167 SALTKGVSDA

-206 TLIVVLALMLIIWW
+206 TLIIVLALMLIIWW

-310 KIAQRLDDMMQ
+310 RIAQRLDDMMQ

-341 VLRSIGNVFGGVA
+341 VLRSIGNVFGSVA

-738 PVPETAE
+738 TASETAE

-756 KDADAAPAPVN
+756 KDVDAAPAPLN
-767 EDAPA
+767 EDAL
-772 PVGEEASAPA
+772 
-782 PQSADETTAA
+782 
-792 PATETAQAP
+792 
-801 VPQDMDSKVDA
+801 
-812 PAPVS
+812 
-817 EEASAPAPQ
+817 
-826 SADEAPTAPA
+826 
-836 TETAQ
+836 
-841 APVPQDVDSK
+841 
-851 VDAPAPVGEEASA
+851 APVGEEASA
-864 PAPQSVDETATT
+864 PAPQSVDATATT
-876 PVAETAQTPVPQDID
+876 PIAETAQTPVPQDMD

-899 VGEEAATPAPQDVGG
+899 VGEEAVTHAPQDVDD

-941 TSADGAT
+941 TSAGGAT
-948 PASGVTAPAPV
+948 PASGLTAPAPA

-985 GAANA
+985 GTANA

-1014 TPAVNAPA
+1014 TPAVNATA
-1022 PASTTGTNA
+1022 PGSTTGANA

-1049 STAPGSGTAPTTVR
+1049 STVPGSGTAPTTVR
-1063 PATGAG
+1063 PAAGAG
-1069 SVSAPAP
+1069 SVSAQAP

-1086 GGSAGVAVAAGVAA
+1086 GGSAGVAVAADVAA
-1100 GAVAGTAAGQAQ
+1100 GAVTGTATGQAH

-1125 GSAPTI
+1125 GSVPTT
-1131 PTESSAASAPTSTT
+1131 PTESGAASAPASPAPTT
-1145 PATTTPAS
+1145 PTHVS

-1158 SGTTNDGATAPVVN
+1158 SGTTNGGATAPVVN

-1178 TAPIPATAPASTQ
+1178 TAPIPATAPTSTQ

-1224 SAGGHATTPNEG
+1224 SAGGHATAPNEG
-1236 TTHSESSGTGSV
+1236 TTHSESSGTDSV
-1248 SDVPGAGGTD
+1248 SNVPGADGTD

-1279 AQGSGGT
+1279 AQGGGGT
-1286 MSPAT
+1286 TSPAT
-1291 ADTASAVPESA
+1291 ADTASAAPESA

-1330 GSSFGNDAGSSSGSA
+1330 GSSSGNSAGSSSGSA

-1367 SAPASSGNTGSS
+1367 SALTSSGNTGSS
-1379 SESASSGSAND
+1379 SESAPSGSAND
-1390 STDTPTSETGGTS
+1390 GTDTPTSETGGTS
-1403 SETVEAPA
+1403 SEKVEAPA
-1411 ADGLPYAVGETGGSG
+1411 ADGLPYAVGETGGAW
-1426 YSEGDMPPEPETT
+1426 YLEGDMPPEPETT

-1446 TEVVQVEQAAEQQSS
+1446 TEVVQVEQAVEQQSS

-1469 DEAGSESNTQN
+1469 DEAGSESHTQN

-1491 QNTDAE
+1491 QNTDTE

-1553 MAEPEPVAEHE
+1553 MAEPEPVAGPE
-1564 HESEPEQLAEQKR
+1564 HESEPEQVAEQKR

>member
-1 MSSINSLVNQKRNKN
+1 
-16 LIRRT
+16 
-21 MLAAIAGCLMS
+21 MS

-72 ITTMSTAD
+72 ITTMSTAE

-177 GGTFSFSGVGSDM
+177 GGTFSFSSVGSDM

-600 FNANDDNDAFKNSI
+600 FNANDDSDAFKNSI

-756 KDADAAPAPVN
+756 KDVDAAPAPLN

-772 PVGEEASAPA
+772 PVG
-782 PQSADETTAA
+782 
-792 PATETAQAP
+792 
-801 VPQDMDSKVDA
+801 
-812 PAPVS
+812 

-864 PAPQSVDETATT
+864 PAPQSVDATATT
-876 PVAETAQTPVPQDID
+876 PIAETAQTPVPQDMD

-899 VGEEAATPAPQDVGG
+899 VGEEAVTPAPQDVGG

-922 SENASAPATQSAD
+922 SENASAPATQSTD

-941 TSADGAT
+941 TSAGGAT
-948 PASGVTAPAPV
+948 PASGVTTPAPA

-967 TVNAPVQGAA
+967 TVNVPVQGAA

-985 GAANA
+985 GTANA

-1014 TPAVNAPA
+1014 TPAVNTPA
-1022 PASTTGTNA
+1022 PASTTGANA
-1031 PTSVPGTTPAPS
+1031 PTSVPGTTPTPS
-1043 TASGQS
+1043 TTSGQS
-1049 STAPGSGTAPTTVR
+1049 STVPGSGTAPAKAKPT
-1063 PATGAG
+1063 TGAG

-1076 SASIPTAPVS
+1076 SASIPSAPVS
-1086 GGSAGVAVAAGVAA
+1086 GDSAGVAA
-1100 GAVAGTAAGQAQ
+1100 GAVAGTATGQAH

-1125 GSAPTI
+1125 GSVPTT
-1131 PTESSAASAPTSTT
+1131 PTESGAASAPASPAPTT
-1145 PATTTPAS
+1145 PTHVS

-1158 SGTTNDGATAPVVN
+1158 SGTTNGGATAPVVN

-1224 SAGGHATTPNEG
+1224 SAGGHATAPNEG
-1236 TTHSESSGTGSV
+1236 TTHSESSGTDSV
-1248 SDVPGAGGTD
+1248 SNVPTD

-1279 AQGSGGT
+1279 AQGGGGT
-1286 MSPAT
+1286 TSPAT
-1291 ADTASAVPESA
+1291 ADTASAAPESA

-1330 GSSFGNDAGSSSGSA
+1330 GSSSGNSAGSSSGSA

-1367 SAPASSGNTGSS
+1367 SALTSSGNTGSS

-1390 STDTPTSETGGTS
+1390 STNTPTSETGGTS

-1564 HESEPEQLAEQKR
+1564 HESEPEQVAEQKR

-1706 HSNGQPHF
+1706 RSNGQPHF

-1724 HGHGKQDKKHNP
+1724 QGHGKQNKRNNP
-1736 FSGMGDYKRKR
+1736 FSGMDDYKRKR

>member
-1 MSSINSLVNQKRNKN
+1 
-16 LIRRT
+16 
-21 MLAAIAGCLMS
+21 MLAAVAGCLMS

-627 NKARENEEE
+627 NKARENDEE

-738 PVPETAE
+738 TASETAE

-756 KDADAAPAPVN
+756 KDVDAAPAPLN

-772 PVGEEASAPA
+772 PVG
-782 PQSADETTAA
+782 
-792 PATETAQAP
+792 
-801 VPQDMDSKVDA
+801 
-812 PAPVS
+812 

-864 PAPQSVDETATT
+864 PAPQNVDATATT
-876 PVAETAQTPVPQDID
+876 PIAETAQTPVPQDMD

-899 VGEEAATPAPQDVGG
+899 VGEEAVTHAPQDVGD

-941 TSADGAT
+941 TSAGGAT
-948 PASGVTAPAPV
+948 PVSGVTAPAPA

-985 GAANA
+985 GTANA

-1014 TPAVNAPA
+1014 TPAVNTPA
-1022 PASTTGTNA
+1022 PASTTGANA
-1031 PTSVPGTTPAPS
+1031 PTSVPGTTPTPS
-1043 TASGQS
+1043 TTSGQS
-1049 STAPGSGTAPTTVR
+1049 STVPGSGTAPAKAKPT
-1063 PATGAG
+1063 TGAG

-1076 SASIPTAPVS
+1076 SASIPSAPVS
-1086 GGSAGVAVAAGVAA
+1086 GDSAGVAA
-1100 GAVAGTAAGQAQ
+1100 GAVAGTATGQAH

-1125 GSAPTI
+1125 GSVPTT
-1131 PTESSAASAPTSTT
+1131 PTESGAASAPASPAPTT
-1145 PATTTPAS
+1145 PTHVS
-1153 APESG
+1153 APESS
-1158 SGTTNDGATAPVVN
+1158 SGTTNGGATAPVVN

-1191 ESGETASAPSTAT
+1191 ESGETSSAPSTAT

-1248 SDVPGAGGTD
+1248 SNVPGAGGTD
-1258 TLGRSDSAPTST
+1258 TLGRSDSAPTSI

-1330 GSSFGNDAGSSSGSA
+1330 GSSFGNGAGSSSGSA
-1345 PASGESAHAPS
+1345 PASDESAHAPS

-1564 HESEPEQLAEQKR
+1564 HESEPEQVAEQKR

-1706 HSNGQPHF
+1706 RSNGQPHF

-1724 HGHGKQDKKHNP
+1724 QGHGKQNKRNNP
-1736 FSGMGDYKRKR
+1736 FSGMDDYKRKR

>member
-1 MSSINSLVNQKRNKN
+1 
-16 LIRRT
+16 
-21 MLAAIAGCLMS
+21 MLAAVAGCLMS

-177 GGTFSFSGVGSDM
+177 GGTFSFSSVGSDM

-772 PVGEEASAPA
+772 PVGEEASAP
-782 PQSADETTAA
+782 
-792 PATETAQAP
+792 
-801 VPQDMDSKVDA
+801 V
-812 PAPVS
+812 
-817 EEASAPAPQ
+817 PQ

-876 PVAETAQTPVPQDID
+876 PVAETAQTPVPQEID

-899 VGEEAATPAPQDVGG
+899 VGEEAATPASQDVGG

-941 TSADGAT
+941 TSAGGAT
-948 PASGVTAPAPV
+948 PASGVTAPAPA
-959 PAQNPTTN
+959 PAQNSTTN

-985 GAANA
+985 GTANA

-1022 PASTTGTNA
+1022 PASTTGANA

-1049 STAPGSGTAPTTVR
+1049 STVPGSGTAPAMVR
-1063 PATGAG
+1063 PAAGAG

-1112 PVSAPASTTVSAP
+1112 PVSTPASTTVSAP
-1125 GSAPTI
+1125 GSTPTT
-1131 PTESSAASAPTSTT
+1131 PTESGTASAPASPAPTT
-1145 PATTTPAS
+1145 PTHVS

-1158 SGTTNDGATAPVVN
+1158 SGTTNGGATAPVVN

-1248 SDVPGAGGTD
+1248 SNVPGAGGTD

-1330 GSSFGNDAGSSSGSA
+1330 GSSFGNGAGSSSGSA

-1439 VETETAA
+1439 VKTETAA
-1446 TEVVQVEQAAEQQSS
+1446 TEVVQVEQAAEQQTS

-1469 DEAGSESNTQN
+1469 DEAGSESHTQN

-1491 QNTDAE
+1491 QNTDTE

-1564 HESEPEQLAEQKR
+1564 HESEPEQVAEQKR

>member
-1 MSSINSLVNQKRNKN
+1 
-16 LIRRT
+16 
-21 MLAAIAGCLMS
+21 MLAAVAGCLMS

-80 VSRFVPGFDSGN
+80 VSRFVPGFDNGN
-92 NIGNFFIQAINIIAY
+92 NIGNFFIRAINIIAY

-121 LINIAHGEKV
+121 LINLAHGEKV
-131 ESIPKLIW
+131 ESVPKLIW

-738 PVPETAE
+738 TASETAE

-756 KDADAAPAPVN
+756 KDVDAAPAPLN

-772 PVGEEASAPA
+772 PVG
-782 PQSADETTAA
+782 
-792 PATETAQAP
+792 
-801 VPQDMDSKVDA
+801 
-812 PAPVS
+812 

-864 PAPQSVDETATT
+864 PAPQSVDATATT
-876 PVAETAQTPVPQDID
+876 PIAETAQTPVPQDMD

-899 VGEEAATPAPQDVGG
+899 VGEEAVTHAPQDVGD
-914 KADAPVPA
+914 KAYAPVPA

-941 TSADGAT
+941 TSAGGAT
-948 PASGVTAPAPV
+948 PVSGVTAPAPA

-977 PVSGGTVP
+977 PFSGGTVP
-985 GAANA
+985 GTANA

-1014 TPAVNAPA
+1014 TPAVNTPA
-1022 PASTTGTNA
+1022 PASTTGANA
-1031 PTSVPGTTPAPS
+1031 PTSVPGTTPTPS
-1043 TASGQS
+1043 TTSGQS
-1049 STAPGSGTAPTTVR
+1049 STVPGSGTAPAKAKPT
-1063 PATGAG
+1063 TGAG

-1076 SASIPTAPVS
+1076 SASIPSAPVS
-1086 GGSAGVAVAAGVAA
+1086 GDSAGVAA
-1100 GAVAGTAAGQAQ
+1100 GAVAGTATGQAH

-1125 GSAPTI
+1125 GSVPTT
-1131 PTESSAASAPTSTT
+1131 PTESGAASAPASPAPTT
-1145 PATTTPAS
+1145 PTHVS

-1158 SGTTNDGATAPVVN
+1158 SGTTNGGATAPVVN

-1248 SDVPGAGGTD
+1248 SNVPGAGGTD
-1258 TLGRSDSAPTST
+1258 TLGRSDSAPTSI

-1330 GSSFGNDAGSSSGSA
+1330 GSSFGNGAGSSSGSA

-1491 QNTDAE
+1491 QNTDTE

-1564 HESEPEQLAEQKR
+1564 HESEPEQVAEQKR

>member
-1 MSSINSLVNQKRNKN
+1 
-16 LIRRT
+16 
-21 MLAAIAGCLMS
+21 MLAAVAGCLMS

-121 LINIAHGEKV
+121 LINLAHGEKV

-177 GGTFSFSGVGSDM
+177 GGTFSFSSVGSDM

-375 KANGVEPIKSF
+375 KANGIEPIKSF

-456 GHLDDDAHVESV
+456 GHIDDDAHVESV

-756 KDADAAPAPVN
+756 KDTDAAAPAPVN

-772 PVGEEASAPA
+772 PVG
-782 PQSADETTAA
+782 
-792 PATETAQAP
+792 
-801 VPQDMDSKVDA
+801 
-812 PAPVS
+812 

-851 VDAPAPVGEEASA
+851 VDAPVPVGEEASA
-864 PAPQSVDETATT
+864 PAPQNVDETATT
-876 PVAETAQTPVPQDID
+876 PATETAQAPVPQDMD
-891 SEVDAPAP
+891 SKVDAPAP
-899 VGEEAATPAPQDVGG
+899 VGEEAATLAPQDVGG

-922 SENASAPATQSAD
+922 NENASAPATQSAD

-948 PASGVTAPAPV
+948 PASGVTAPTPA

-967 TVNAPVQGAA
+967 TVNAPAQGAA

-985 GAANA
+985 GTANA
-990 PKTANVPGMAAN
+990 PKTANVPGMAAS

-1014 TPAVNAPA
+1014 TPVANAPA
-1022 PASTTGTNA
+1022 PASNTGTSA
-1031 PTSVPGTTPAPS
+1031 PTSVPGTSPAPS

-1049 STAPGSGTAPTTVR
+1049 STVPGSGTAPTTVR
-1063 PATGAG
+1063 PAAGAG

-1112 PVSAPASTTVSAP
+1112 PVSTPASTTVSAP
-1125 GSAPTI
+1125 GSAPTT
-1131 PTESSAASAPTSTT
+1131 PTESGAASAPASPS
-1145 PATTTPAS
+1145 PAAPTHVS

-1204 TPATQITPET
+1204 THATQITPET
-1214 ASAPSESDSS
+1214 ASAPSESGSS
-1224 SAGGHATTPNEG
+1224 PAGGHATAPNEG

-1248 SDVPGAGGTD
+1248 SNAPSADGTD

-1270 NGQESGSAP
+1270 NGQ
-1279 AQGSGGT
+1279 GSGGT
-1286 MSPAT
+1286 TSPAT
-1291 ADTASAVPESA
+1291 ADTTSAVPESA

-1311 VATPAPVSD
+1311 VATPAPASD
-1320 TGSSEPSGDS
+1320 TGSSEPSGSS
-1330 GSSFGNDAGSSSGSA
+1330 GSSSDNSAGSSSGSA

-1367 SAPASSGNTGSS
+1367 SAPTSSGDTGSS
-1379 SESASSGSAND
+1379 SESAPSGSVND
-1390 STDTPTSETGGTS
+1390 STDTPTSETAGTS
-1403 SETVEAPA
+1403 SEKVEAPA

-1446 TEVVQVEQAAEQQSS
+1446 TEVVQVEQAAEQQSG
-1461 GSAVTETV
+1461 GSTVTETV

-1480 SHDDSENYSGG
+1480 SHDDSESYSGG
-1491 QNTDAE
+1491 QNTDTE

-1553 MAEPEPVAEHE
+1553 MAEPEPVAEP
-1564 HESEPEQLAEQKR
+1564 ESEPEQVAEQKR

-1696 KNSEPRPYNG
+1696 KNSEPRHYNER
-1706 HSNGQPHF
+1706 SNDQPHF

-1724 HGHGKQDKKHNP
+1724 HGHGKQDKRHNP
-1736 FSGMGDYKRKR
+1736 FSGMGDYKRRR

>member
-1 MSSINSLVNQKRNKN
+1 
-16 LIRRT
+16 
-21 MLAAIAGCLMS
+21 MLAAVAGCLMS

-177 GGTFSFSGVGSDM
+177 GGTFSFSSVGSDM

-375 KANGVEPIKSF
+375 KANGIEPIKSF

-600 FNANDDNDAFKNSI
+600 FNANDDSDAFKNSI

-738 PVPETAE
+738 PVPETTE

-756 KDADAAPAPVN
+756 KDADTAAPAPVS

-782 PQSADETTAA
+782 PQSADETADA

-801 VPQDMDSKVDA
+801 VPQDMGGEVDA

-826 SADEAPTAPA
+826 SVDETATTPA
-836 TETAQ
+836 TETALT
-841 APVPQDVDSK
+841 PVPQDMDGK
-851 VDAPAPVGEEASA
+851 VDAPAPVGEET
-864 PAPQSVDETATT
+864 V
-876 PVAETAQTPVPQDID
+876 
-891 SEVDAPAP
+891 
-899 VGEEAATPAPQDVGG
+899 TPAPQDVGG

-941 TSADGAT
+941 TSAGGAT
-948 PASGVTAPAPV
+948 PASGVTAPAPA

-985 GAANA
+985 GTANA

-1022 PASTTGTNA
+1022 PASTTGANA
-1031 PTSVPGTTPAPS
+1031 PTSVPRTTPAPS
-1043 TASGQS
+1043 TAPGQS
-1049 STAPGSGTAPTTVR
+1049 STVPGSGTAPTTVR
-1063 PATGAG
+1063 PAVGAG

-1112 PVSAPASTTVSAP
+1112 PVSTPASTTVSAP
-1125 GSAPTI
+1125 GSVPTT
-1131 PTESSAASAPTSTT
+1131 PTENGTATT
-1145 PATTTPAS
+1145 PAAPTRAS
-1153 APESG
+1153 APEYG
-1158 SGTTNDGATAPVVN
+1158 GGTTNDGATAPVVN

-1191 ESGETASAPSTAT
+1191 ESGETAPAPSTAT

-1214 ASAPSESDSS
+1214 ASAPSESNAP
-1224 SAGGHATTPNEG
+1224 SAGGHATAPNEG
-1236 TTHSESSGTGSV
+1236 TAHSESSGTGSV
-1248 SDVPGAGGTD
+1248 SNVPGADGTD

-1291 ADTASAVPESA
+1291 VDTTSAAPESA
-1302 PAESATTTN
+1302 PAESPTSTN

-1330 GSSFGNDAGSSSGSA
+1330 GSSSGNSAGSSSGSA

-1367 SAPASSGNTGSS
+1367 SAPTSSGDTGSS
-1379 SESASSGSAND
+1379 SESAPSVSMKDG
-1390 STDTPTSETGGTS
+1390 TDTPTSETGSTS
-1403 SETVEAPA
+1403 SEKVEAPA
-1411 ADGLPYAVGETGGSG
+1411 ADGLAYAAGETGGSG

-1446 TEVVQVEQAAEQQSS
+1446 TEVVQVEQAAEQQNG
-1461 GSAVTETV
+1461 GSTVAETV
-1469 DEAGSESNTQN
+1469 DEAGFESHTQN
-1480 SHDDSENYSGG
+1480 NHDNGENYPDG
-1491 QNTDAE
+1491 QDTDAE
-1497 DVSEPDSAD
+1497 DAPEPDLAD
-1506 EPDTQDET
+1506 EPDAQDET

-1553 MAEPEPVAEHE
+1553 MVEPEPVTEPE
-1564 HESEPEQLAEQKR
+1564 PESEPERVEEQKR

-1681 LDADYRRSQARQESR
+1681 LDADYRRSQARQEYR

-1706 HSNGQPHF
+1706 RSNDLPHF
-1714 QRYDDQKRDS
+1714 QRYDDQNGKS

-1736 FSGMGDYKRKR
+1736 FSGMGDFKRRR

>member
-1 MSSINSLVNQKRNKN
+1 
-16 LIRRT
+16 
-21 MLAAIAGCLMS
+21 MLAAVAGCLMS

-253 NTKDTARSWLQMFW
+253 NTKDTAKSWLQMFW

-456 GHLDDDAHVESV
+456 GHIDDDAHVESV

-600 FNANDDNDAFKNSI
+600 FNANDDSDAFKNSI

-756 KDADAAPAPVN
+756 KDTDAA
-767 EDAPA
+767 
-772 PVGEEASAPA
+772 
-782 PQSADETTAA
+782 
-792 PATETAQAP
+792 
-801 VPQDMDSKVDA
+801 A

-817 EEASAPAPQ
+817 E
-826 SADEAPTAPA
+826 
-836 TETAQ
+836 
-841 APVPQDVDSK
+841 
-851 VDAPAPVGEEASA
+851 DAPAPVGEEASA

-876 PVAETAQTPVPQDID
+876 PVAETAQAPVPQDMD
-891 SEVDAPAP
+891 SKVDAPTP

-941 TSADGAT
+941 TSAGGAT
-948 PASGVTAPAPV
+948 PASGVTAPAPA
-959 PAQNPTTN
+959 PAQNSTTN

-985 GAANA
+985 GTANA

-1022 PASTTGTNA
+1022 PASTTGANA

-1049 STAPGSGTAPTTVR
+1049 STVPGSGTAPAMVR
-1063 PATGAG
+1063 PAAGAG

-1112 PVSAPASTTVSAP
+1112 PVSTPASTTVSAP
-1125 GSAPTI
+1125 GSTPTT
-1131 PTESSAASAPTSTT
+1131 PTESGTASAPASTT
-1145 PATTTPAS
+1145 PAAPTHVS

-1158 SGTTNDGATAPVVN
+1158 SGTTNDGATVPVVN
-1172 HEASAP
+1172 HEASVP
-1178 TAPIPATAPASTQ
+1178 TAPIHATAPASTQ
-1191 ESGETASAPSTAT
+1191 ESGETAPAPSTAT
-1204 TPATQITPET
+1204 THATQITPET
-1214 ASAPSESDSS
+1214 ASAPSESGSS
-1224 SAGGHATTPNEG
+1224 PAGGHATAPNEG

-1248 SDVPGAGGTD
+1248 SNAPSADGTD

-1286 MSPAT
+1286 TSPAT
-1291 ADTASAVPESA
+1291 ADTASAAPESA

-1311 VATPAPVSD
+1311 VATLAPASD
-1320 TGSSEPSGDS
+1320 TGSSEPSGNS
-1330 GSSFGNDAGSSSGSA
+1330 GSSSGNGA
-1345 PASGESAHAPS
+1345 
-1356 GSGSSG
+1356 GSSG

-1367 SAPASSGNTGSS
+1367 SAPASSGNIGSS
-1379 SESASSGSAND
+1379 SESAPFGSVND

-1403 SETVEAPA
+1403 SEKVEAPA

-1439 VETETAA
+1439 VKTETAA
-1446 TEVVQVEQAAEQQSS
+1446 TEVVQVEQAAEQQS
-1461 GSAVTETV
+1461 GSSTVTETV
-1469 DEAGSESNTQN
+1469 DEAGSESHTQN
-1480 SHDDSENYSGG
+1480 SHDDGENYSGG
-1491 QNTDAE
+1491 QNTDTE
-1497 DVSEPDSAD
+1497 DVPEPDSVD

-1553 MAEPEPVAEHE
+1553 MAEPEPVAAPEP
-1564 HESEPEQLAEQKR
+1564 ESEPEQVAEQKR

-1696 KNSEPRPYNG
+1696 KNSEQRPYNG
-1706 HSNGQPHF
+1706 RSNGQPHF

-1724 HGHGKQDKKHNP
+1724 HGHGKQDKRHNP
-1736 FSGMGDYKRKR
+1736 FSGMGDYNRKR

>member
-1 MSSINSLVNQKRNKN
+1 
-16 LIRRT
+16 
-21 MLAAIAGCLMS
+21 MLAAVAGCLMS

-756 KDADAAPAPVN
+756 KDVDAAPAPLN

-772 PVGEEASAPA
+772 PVG
-782 PQSADETTAA
+782 
-792 PATETAQAP
+792 
-801 VPQDMDSKVDA
+801 
-812 PAPVS
+812 

-864 PAPQSVDETATT
+864 PAPQSVDATATT
-876 PVAETAQTPVPQDID
+876 PIAETAQTPVPQDMD

-899 VGEEAATPAPQDVGG
+899 VGEEAVTPAPQDVGG

-922 SENASAPATQSAD
+922 SENASAPATQSTD

-941 TSADGAT
+941 TSAGGAT
-948 PASGVTAPAPV
+948 PASGVTTPAPA

-985 GAANA
+985 GTANA

-1014 TPAVNAPA
+1014 TPAVNTPA
-1022 PASTTGTNA
+1022 PASTTGANA
-1031 PTSVPGTTPAPS
+1031 PTSVPGTTPTPS
-1043 TASGQS
+1043 TTSGQS
-1049 STAPGSGTAPTTVR
+1049 STVPGSGTAPAKAKPT
-1063 PATGAG
+1063 TGAG

-1076 SASIPTAPVS
+1076 SASIPSAPVS
-1086 GGSAGVAVAAGVAA
+1086 GDSAGVAA
-1100 GAVAGTAAGQAQ
+1100 GAVAGTATGQAH

-1125 GSAPTI
+1125 GSVPTT
-1131 PTESSAASAPTSTT
+1131 PTESGAASAPASPAPTT
-1145 PATTTPAS
+1145 PTHVS

-1158 SGTTNDGATAPVVN
+1158 SGTTNGGATAPVVN

-1224 SAGGHATTPNEG
+1224 SAGGHATAPNEG
-1236 TTHSESSGTGSV
+1236 TTHSESSGTDSV
-1248 SDVPGAGGTD
+1248 SNVPTD

-1270 NGQESGSAP
+1270 NAQESGSAP
-1279 AQGSGGT
+1279 AQGGGGT
-1286 MSPAT
+1286 TSPAT
-1291 ADTASAVPESA
+1291 ADTASAAPESA

-1330 GSSFGNDAGSSSGSA
+1330 GSSSGNSAGSSSGSA

-1367 SAPASSGNTGSS
+1367 SALTSSGNTGSS

-1390 STDTPTSETGGTS
+1390 STNTPTSETGGTS

-1564 HESEPEQLAEQKR
+1564 HESEPEQVAEQKR

-1706 HSNGQPHF
+1706 RSNGQPHF

-1724 HGHGKQDKKHNP
+1724 QGHGKQNKRNNP
-1736 FSGMGDYKRKR
+1736 FSGMDDYKRKR

>member
-1 MSSINSLVNQKRNKN
+1 
-16 LIRRT
+16 
-21 MLAAIAGCLMS
+21 MS

-177 GGTFSFSGVGSDM
+177 GGTFSFSSVGSDM

-600 FNANDDNDAFKNSI
+600 FNANDDSDAFKNSI

-745 TPAAQTNEQPV
+745 TPAVQTNEQPV
-756 KDADAAPAPVN
+756 KDADAAPAPLN

-782 PQSADETTAA
+782 PQSADE
-792 PATETAQAP
+792 
-801 VPQDMDSKVDA
+801 
-812 PAPVS
+812 
-817 EEASAPAPQ
+817 
-826 SADEAPTAPA
+826 APTASA

-876 PVAETAQTPVPQDID
+876 PVAETAQTPVPQDMD

-899 VGEEAATPAPQDVGG
+899 IGEKAATPAPQDVGD

-935 GKVAEP
+935 GNVAEP
-941 TSADGAT
+941 ASAGGTT
-948 PASGVTAPAPV
+948 PASGATAPTPA
-959 PAQNPTTN
+959 PAQNSTTN

-985 GAANA
+985 GTANA
-990 PKTANVPGMAAN
+990 PKTANVPGTAAN

-1022 PASTTGTNA
+1022 PASTTGANA
-1031 PTSVPGTTPAPS
+1031 PTSVPGTSPAPS

-1049 STAPGSGTAPTTVR
+1049 STVPGSGTAPTTVR
-1063 PATGAG
+1063 PAAGAG
-1069 SVSAPAP
+1069 SVSTPAP

-1112 PVSAPASTTVSAP
+1112 PVSTPASTTVSAP
-1125 GSAPTI
+1125 GSSPTI
-1131 PTESSAASAPTSTT
+1131 PTESGAASAPTS
-1145 PATTTPAS
+1145 TTPAS

-1172 HEASAP
+1172 HEASVP
-1178 TAPIPATAPASTQ
+1178 TVPIPATAPASTQ
-1191 ESGETASAPSTAT
+1191 ESGEIASAPSTAT

-1214 ASAPSESDSS
+1214 ASAPSESGSS
-1224 SAGGHATTPNEG
+1224 PAGGHETAPNEG
-1236 TTHSESSGTGSV
+1236 TAHSESSGTDSV
-1248 SDVPGAGGTD
+1248 SNVPGADGTD

-1286 MSPAT
+1286 TSPAT
-1291 ADTASAVPESA
+1291 VDTTSAAPESA

-1311 VATPAPVSD
+1311 VATPAPASD
-1320 TGSSEPSGDS
+1320 TGSSEPSG
-1330 GSSFGNDAGSSSGSA
+1330 SSESSSDNSAGSSSGSA

-1367 SAPASSGNTGSS
+1367 SAPTSSGDTGSS
-1379 SESASSGSAND
+1379 SESAPSGSVND
-1390 STDTPTSETGGTS
+1390 STDTPTSETADTS
-1403 SETVEAPA
+1403 SEKVEVPA

-1446 TEVVQVEQAAEQQSS
+1446 TEVVQVEQAAEQQSG
-1461 GSAVTETV
+1461 GSTVTETV

-1480 SHDDSENYSGG
+1480 SHDDSESYSGG
-1491 QNTDAE
+1491 QYTDTE

-1514 EDTEFDATDDA
+1514 EDTEFDETDDA
-1525 AFDVPIADGSEYYE
+1525 AFDAPIADGSEYYE

-1553 MAEPEPVAEHE
+1553 MAEPEPAAEP
-1564 HESEPEQLAEQKR
+1564 ESESEQVPEQKR

-1724 HGHGKQDKKHNP
+1724 HGHGKQDKRHNP
-1736 FSGMGDYKRKR
+1736 FSGMGDYKRRR

>member
-1 MSSINSLVNQKRNKN
+1 
-16 LIRRT
+16 
-21 MLAAIAGCLMS
+21 MLAAVAGCLMS

-60 NAADIVLEPLLE
+60 NAADIVLKPLLE

-310 KIAQRLDDMMQ
+310 RIAQRLDDMMQ

-627 NKARENEEE
+627 NKARENDEE

-738 PVPETAE
+738 TASETAE

-756 KDADAAPAPVN
+756 KDVDAAPAPLN

-772 PVGEEASAPA
+772 PVG
-782 PQSADETTAA
+782 
-792 PATETAQAP
+792 
-801 VPQDMDSKVDA
+801 
-812 PAPVS
+812 

-864 PAPQSVDETATT
+864 PAPQNVDATATT
-876 PVAETAQTPVPQDID
+876 PIAETAQTPVPQDMD

-899 VGEEAATPAPQDVGG
+899 VGEEAVTHAPQDVGD

-941 TSADGAT
+941 TSAGGAT
-948 PASGVTAPAPV
+948 PVSGVTAPAPA

-985 GAANA
+985 GTANA

-1014 TPAVNAPA
+1014 TPAVNTPA
-1022 PASTTGTNA
+1022 PASTTGANA
-1031 PTSVPGTTPAPS
+1031 PTSVPGTTPTPS
-1043 TASGQS
+1043 TTSGQS
-1049 STAPGSGTAPTTVR
+1049 STVPGSGTAPAKAKPT
-1063 PATGAG
+1063 TGAG

-1076 SASIPTAPVS
+1076 SASIPSAPVS
-1086 GGSAGVAVAAGVAA
+1086 GDSAGVAA
-1100 GAVAGTAAGQAQ
+1100 GAVAGTATGQAH

-1125 GSAPTI
+1125 GSVPTT
-1131 PTESSAASAPTSTT
+1131 PTESGAASAPASPAPTT
-1145 PATTTPAS
+1145 PTHVS
-1153 APESG
+1153 APESS
-1158 SGTTNDGATAPVVN
+1158 SGTTNGGATAPVVN

-1248 SDVPGAGGTD
+1248 SNVPGAGGTD
-1258 TLGRSDSAPTST
+1258 TLGRSDSAPTSI

-1330 GSSFGNDAGSSSGSA
+1330 GSSFGNGAGSSSGSA

-1367 SAPASSGNTGSS
+1367 SAPASSGNTDSS

-1411 ADGLPYAVGETGGSG
+1411 ADGLPYAVGETGVSG

-1724 HGHGKQDKKHNP
+1724 QGHGKQNKRNNP
-1736 FSGMGDYKRKR
+1736 FSGMDDYKRKR

>member
-60 NAADIVLEPLLE
+60 NAADIVLKPLLE

-341 VLRSIGNVFGGVA
+341 VLRSIGNVFGDVA

-432 GALNADSYNTDAYK
+432 GTLNADSYNTDAYK

-495 EIGDTQ
+495 KIGDTQ

-614 RDALSAETGSAAL
+614 RDALSVETGSAAL

-727 QATCTFTRDEE
+727 RATCTFTRDEE

-756 KDADAAPAPVN
+756 KDVDAAPAPLN

-772 PVGEEASAPA
+772 PVG
-782 PQSADETTAA
+782 
-792 PATETAQAP
+792 
-801 VPQDMDSKVDA
+801 
-812 PAPVS
+812 

-864 PAPQSVDETATT
+864 PAPQSVDATATT
-876 PVAETAQTPVPQDID
+876 PIAETAQTPVPQDMD

-899 VGEEAATPAPQDVGG
+899 VGEEAVTHAPQDVGD

-941 TSADGAT
+941 TSAGGAT
-948 PASGVTAPAPV
+948 PASGVTAPAPA

-985 GAANA
+985 GTANA

-1022 PASTTGTNA
+1022 PGSTTGANA

-1049 STAPGSGTAPTTVR
+1049 STVPGSGTAPTTVR
-1063 PATGAG
+1063 PAAGAG
-1069 SVSAPAP
+1069 SVSAQTP

-1100 GAVAGTAAGQAQ
+1100 GAVAGTATGQAH

-1125 GSAPTI
+1125 GSVPTT
-1131 PTESSAASAPTSTT
+1131 PTESGAASAPASPAPTT
-1145 PATTTPAS
+1145 PTHVS

-1158 SGTTNDGATAPVVN
+1158 SGTTNGGATAPVVN

-1248 SDVPGAGGTD
+1248 SNVPGAGGTD

-1279 AQGSGGT
+1279 AQGSVGT

-1311 VATPAPVSD
+1311 VATPAPASD

-1330 GSSFGNDAGSSSGSA
+1330 GSSSDNSAGSSSGSA
-1345 PASGESAHAPS
+1345 PASGESAHAPY

-1367 SAPASSGNTGSS
+1367 SAPASSGNTDSS

-1439 VETETAA
+1439 VKTETAA
-1446 TEVVQVEQAAEQQSS
+1446 TEVVQVEQAAEQQTS

-1469 DEAGSESNTQN
+1469 DEAGSESHTQN

-1491 QNTDAE
+1491 QNTDTE

-1564 HESEPEQLAEQKR
+1564 HESEPEQVAEQKR

>member
-21 MLAAIAGCLMS
+21 MLAAVAGCLMS

-80 VSRFVPGFDSGN
+80 VSRFVPGFDNGN

-121 LINIAHGEKV
+121 LINLAHGEKV
-131 ESIPKLIW
+131 ESVPKLIW

-495 EIGDTQ
+495 KIGDTQ

-614 RDALSAETGSAAL
+614 RDALSVETGSAAL

-738 PVPETAE
+738 TASETAE

-756 KDADAAPAPVN
+756 KDVDAAPAPLN

-772 PVGEEASAPA
+772 PVG
-782 PQSADETTAA
+782 
-792 PATETAQAP
+792 
-801 VPQDMDSKVDA
+801 
-812 PAPVS
+812 

-864 PAPQSVDETATT
+864 PAPQSVDATATT
-876 PVAETAQTPVPQDID
+876 PIAETAQTPVPQDMD

-899 VGEEAATPAPQDVGG
+899 VGEEAVTHAPQDVGD
-914 KADAPVPA
+914 KAYAPVPA

-941 TSADGAT
+941 TSAGGAT
-948 PASGVTAPAPV
+948 PVSGVTAPAPA

-985 GAANA
+985 GTANA

-1014 TPAVNAPA
+1014 TPAVNTPA
-1022 PASTTGTNA
+1022 PASTTGANA
-1031 PTSVPGTTPAPS
+1031 PTSVPGTTPTPS
-1043 TASGQS
+1043 TTSGQS
-1049 STAPGSGTAPTTVR
+1049 STVPGSGTAPAKAKPT
-1063 PATGAG
+1063 TGAG

-1076 SASIPTAPVS
+1076 SASIPSAPVS
-1086 GGSAGVAVAAGVAA
+1086 GDSAGVAA
-1100 GAVAGTAAGQAQ
+1100 GAVAGTATGQAH

-1125 GSAPTI
+1125 GSVPTT
-1131 PTESSAASAPTSTT
+1131 PTESGAASAPASPAPTT
-1145 PATTTPAS
+1145 PTHVS

-1158 SGTTNDGATAPVVN
+1158 SGTTNGGATAPVVN

-1248 SDVPGAGGTD
+1248 SNVPGAGGTD
-1258 TLGRSDSAPTST
+1258 TLGRSDSAPTSI

-1330 GSSFGNDAGSSSGSA
+1330 GSSFGNGAGSSSGSA

-1491 QNTDAE
+1491 QNTDTE

-1564 HESEPEQLAEQKR
+1564 HESEPEQVAEQKR

>member
-1 MSSINSLVNQKRNKN
+1 
-16 LIRRT
+16 
-21 MLAAIAGCLMS
+21 MLAAVAGCLMS

-738 PVPETAE
+738 TVPETAE

-756 KDADAAPAPVN
+756 KDADAAPAPLN

-782 PQSADETTAA
+782 PQSADEA
-792 PATETAQAP
+792 PTETAQTP
-801 VPQDMDSKVDA
+801 VPQDVDSRVDA

-817 EEASAPAPQ
+817 
-826 SADEAPTAPA
+826 
-836 TETAQ
+836 
-841 APVPQDVDSK
+841 
-851 VDAPAPVGEEASA
+851 EEASA

-876 PVAETAQTPVPQDID
+876 PVAETAQTPVPQDMD
-891 SEVDAPAP
+891 SEVDAPASI
-899 VGEEAATPAPQDVGG
+899 GEKAATPAPQDVGD

-941 TSADGAT
+941 TSAGGAT
-948 PASGVTAPAPV
+948 PAPGVTAPTAA

-1014 TPAVNAPA
+1014 TPAVNVPA

-1131 PTESSAASAPTSTT
+1131 PTESGAASAPTSTT

-1172 HEASAP
+1172 HEASVP

-1191 ESGETASAPSTAT
+1191 ESGE
-1204 TPATQITPET
+1204 I
-1214 ASAPSESDSS
+1214 ASAPSESGSS
-1224 SAGGHATTPNEG
+1224 RAGGHETAPNEG
-1236 TTHSESSGTGSV
+1236 TAHSESSGTDSV
-1248 SDVPGAGGTD
+1248 SNVPGTDGTD

-1286 MSPAT
+1286 TSPAN
-1291 ADTASAVPESA
+1291 ADTASAAPESA
-1302 PAESATTTN
+1302 PAESAATTN

-1330 GSSFGNDAGSSSGSA
+1330 GSSFGNGAGSSSGSA
-1345 PASGESAHAPS
+1345 PASGESALAPS

-1379 SESASSGSAND
+1379 SESAPSGSAND
-1390 STDTPTSETGGTS
+1390 GTDTPTSETGGTS
-1403 SETVEAPA
+1403 SEKVEAPA
-1411 ADGLPYAVGETGGSG
+1411 ADGLPYAVGETGGAG

-1439 VETETAA
+1439 VETETDA
-1446 TEVVQVEQAAEQQSS
+1446 TEVVQVEQAAEQQTS

-1469 DEAGSESNTQN
+1469 DEAGSESHTQN

-1491 QNTDAE
+1491 QNTDTE

-1553 MAEPEPVAEHE
+1553 MAEPEPVAEPE
-1564 HESEPEQLAEQKR
+1564 HESEPEQVAEQKR

>member
-1 MSSINSLVNQKRNKN
+1 
-16 LIRRT
+16 
-21 MLAAIAGCLMS
+21 MLAAVAGCLMS

-756 KDADAAPAPVN
+756 KDVDAAPAPLN

-772 PVGEEASAPA
+772 PVG
-782 PQSADETTAA
+782 
-792 PATETAQAP
+792 
-801 VPQDMDSKVDA
+801 
-812 PAPVS
+812 

-864 PAPQSVDETATT
+864 PAPQSVDATATT
-876 PVAETAQTPVPQDID
+876 PIAETAQTPVPQDMD

-899 VGEEAATPAPQDVGG
+899 VGEEAVTPAPQDVGG

-922 SENASAPATQSAD
+922 SENASAPATQSTD

-941 TSADGAT
+941 TSAGGAT
-948 PASGVTAPAPV
+948 PASGVTTPAPA

-985 GAANA
+985 GTANA

-1014 TPAVNAPA
+1014 TPAVNTPA
-1022 PASTTGTNA
+1022 PASTTGANA
-1031 PTSVPGTTPAPS
+1031 PTSVPGTTPTPN
-1043 TASGQS
+1043 TTSGQS
-1049 STAPGSGTAPTTVR
+1049 STVPGSGTAPAKAKPT
-1063 PATGAG
+1063 TGAG

-1076 SASIPTAPVS
+1076 SASIPSAPVS
-1086 GGSAGVAVAAGVAA
+1086 GDSAGVAA
-1100 GAVAGTAAGQAQ
+1100 GAVAGTATGQAH

-1125 GSAPTI
+1125 GSVPTT
-1131 PTESSAASAPTSTT
+1131 PTESGAASAPASPAPTT
-1145 PATTTPAS
+1145 PTHVS

-1158 SGTTNDGATAPVVN
+1158 SGTTNGGATAPVVN

-1248 SDVPGAGGTD
+1248 SNVPGAGGTD

-1330 GSSFGNDAGSSSGSA
+1330 GSSFGNGAGSSSGSA

>member
-1 MSSINSLVNQKRNKN
+1 
-16 LIRRT
+16 
-21 MLAAIAGCLMS
+21 MLAAVAGCLMS

-482 RDEKNRVSEKSEF
+482 RDEKNRASEKSEF

-727 QATCTFTRDEE
+727 RATCTFTRDEE

-756 KDADAAPAPVN
+756 KDVDAAPAPLN

-772 PVGEEASAPA
+772 PVG
-782 PQSADETTAA
+782 
-792 PATETAQAP
+792 
-801 VPQDMDSKVDA
+801 
-812 PAPVS
+812 

-841 APVPQDVDSK
+841 APVPQDM
-851 VDAPAPVGEEASA
+851 
-864 PAPQSVDETATT
+864 
-876 PVAETAQTPVPQDID
+876 D

-899 VGEEAATPAPQDVGG
+899 VGEEAVTHAPQDVGD

-941 TSADGAT
+941 TSAGGAT
-948 PASGVTAPAPV
+948 PASGVTAPAPA

-985 GAANA
+985 GTANA

-1022 PASTTGTNA
+1022 PGSTTGANA

-1049 STAPGSGTAPTTVR
+1049 STVPGSGTAPTTVR
-1063 PATGAG
+1063 PAAGAG
-1069 SVSAPAP
+1069 SVSAQAP

-1100 GAVAGTAAGQAQ
+1100 GAVAGTATGQAH

-1125 GSAPTI
+1125 GSVPTT
-1131 PTESSAASAPTSTT
+1131 PTESGAASAPASPAPTT
-1145 PATTTPAS
+1145 PTHVS

-1158 SGTTNDGATAPVVN
+1158 SGTTNGGATAPVVN

-1214 ASAPSESDSS
+1214 ASAPSEIDSS

-1248 SDVPGAGGTD
+1248 SNVPGAGGTD

-1330 GSSFGNDAGSSSGSA
+1330 GSSFGNGAGSSSGSA

-1367 SAPASSGNTGSS
+1367 SAPASSGNTDSS

-1426 YSEGDMPPEPETT
+1426 YSEGDMPPEPEST
-1439 VETETAA
+1439 VKTETAA
-1446 TEVVQVEQAAEQQSS
+1446 TEVVQVEQAAEQQTS

-1469 DEAGSESNTQN
+1469 DEAGSESHTQN

-1491 QNTDAE
+1491 QNTDTE

-1564 HESEPEQLAEQKR
+1564 HESEPEQVAEQKR

>member
-1 MSSINSLVNQKRNKN
+1 
-16 LIRRT
+16 
-21 MLAAIAGCLMS
+21 MS

-600 FNANDDNDAFKNSI
+600 FNANDDSDAFKNSI

-756 KDADAAPAPVN
+756 KDVDAAPAPLN

-772 PVGEEASAPA
+772 PVG
-782 PQSADETTAA
+782 
-792 PATETAQAP
+792 
-801 VPQDMDSKVDA
+801 
-812 PAPVS
+812 

-851 VDAPAPVGEEASA
+851 VDAHAPVGEEASA
-864 PAPQSVDETATT
+864 PAPQSVDATATT
-876 PVAETAQTPVPQDID
+876 PIAETAQTPVPQDMD

-899 VGEEAATPAPQDVGG
+899 VGEEAVTHAPQDVGD

-941 TSADGAT
+941 TSAGGAT
-948 PASGVTAPAPV
+948 PASGVTAPAPA

-985 GAANA
+985 GTANA

-1022 PASTTGTNA
+1022 PGSTTGANA

-1049 STAPGSGTAPTTVR
+1049 STVPGSGTAPTTVR
-1063 PATGAG
+1063 PAAGAG
-1069 SVSAPAP
+1069 SVSAQAP

-1100 GAVAGTAAGQAQ
+1100 GAVAGTATGQAH

-1125 GSAPTI
+1125 GSVPTT
-1131 PTESSAASAPTSTT
+1131 PTESGAASAPASPAPTT
-1145 PATTTPAS
+1145 PTHVS

-1158 SGTTNDGATAPVVN
+1158 SGTTNGGATAPVVN

-1248 SDVPGAGGTD
+1248 SNVPGAGGTD

-1330 GSSFGNDAGSSSGSA
+1330 GSSFGNGAGSSSGSA

-1367 SAPASSGNTGSS
+1367 SALTSSGNIGSS
-1379 SESASSGSAND
+1379 SESAPSGSVND

-1403 SETVEAPA
+1403 SEKVEAPA

-1439 VETETAA
+1439 VKTETAA
-1446 TEVVQVEQAAEQQSS
+1446 TEVVQVEQAAEQQS
-1461 GSAVTETV
+1461 GSSTVTETV
-1469 DEAGSESNTQN
+1469 DEAGSESHTQN
-1480 SHDDSENYSGG
+1480 SHDDSENYSDG
-1491 QNTDAE
+1491 QNTDTE
-1497 DVSEPDSAD
+1497 DVPEPDSAD

-1553 MAEPEPVAEHE
+1553 MAEPEPVAEPE
-1564 HESEPEQLAEQKR
+1564 PESEPEQVAEQKR

-1706 HSNGQPHF
+1706 RSNGQPHF

>member
-1 MSSINSLVNQKRNKN
+1 
-16 LIRRT
+16 

-354 SVAGHV
+354 SVAGYV

-756 KDADAAPAPVN
+756 KDVDAAPAPLN

-782 PQSADETTAA
+782 PQSADE
-792 PATETAQAP
+792 
-801 VPQDMDSKVDA
+801 
-812 PAPVS
+812 
-817 EEASAPAPQ
+817 
-826 SADEAPTAPA
+826 APTVPA

-864 PAPQSVDETATT
+864 PAPQSVDATATT
-876 PVAETAQTPVPQDID
+876 PIAETAQTPVPQDMD

-899 VGEEAATPAPQDVGG
+899 VGEEAVTHAPQDVGD

-941 TSADGAT
+941 TSAGGAT
-948 PASGVTAPAPV
+948 PASGVTAPAPA

-985 GAANA
+985 GTANP

-1022 PASTTGTNA
+1022 PGSTTGANA

-1049 STAPGSGTAPTTVR
+1049 STVPGSGTAPTTVR
-1063 PATGAG
+1063 PAAGAG
-1069 SVSAPAP
+1069 SVSAQAP

-1100 GAVAGTAAGQAQ
+1100 GAVAGTATGQAH

-1125 GSAPTI
+1125 GSVPTT
-1131 PTESSAASAPTSTT
+1131 PTESGAASAPASPAPTT
-1145 PATTTPAS
+1145 PTHVS

-1158 SGTTNDGATAPVVN
+1158 SGTTNGGATAPVVN

-1214 ASAPSESDSS
+1214 ASAPSESGSS
-1224 SAGGHATTPNEG
+1224 PAGGHETAPNEG
-1236 TTHSESSGTGSV
+1236 TAHSESSGTDSV
-1248 SDVPGAGGTD
+1248 SNVPGADGTD

-1286 MSPAT
+1286 TSPAT
-1291 ADTASAVPESA
+1291 ADTASAAPESA

-1330 GSSFGNDAGSSSGSA
+1330 GSSFGNGAGSSSGSA
-1345 PASGESAHAPS
+1345 PASGENAHAPS

-1362 SGTSV
+1362 SGTSE
-1367 SAPASSGNTGSS
+1367 SAPASSGDTDSS
-1379 SESASSGSAND
+1379 SESAPSGSAND
-1390 STDTPTSETGGTS
+1390 GTDTPTSETGGTS
-1403 SETVEAPA
+1403 SEKVEAPA
-1411 ADGLPYAVGETGGSG
+1411 ADGLPYAVGETGGAG

-1491 QNTDAE
+1491 QNTDTE

-1564 HESEPEQLAEQKR
+1564 HESEPEQVAEQKR

-1681 LDADYRRSQARQESR
+1681 LDADYRRSQARQEFR
-1696 KNSEPRPYNG
+1696 KNSEPRPYDG

>member
-1 MSSINSLVNQKRNKN
+1 
-16 LIRRT
+16 
-21 MLAAIAGCLMS
+21 MS

-756 KDADAAPAPVN
+756 KDVDAAPAPLN

-772 PVGEEASAPA
+772 PVG
-782 PQSADETTAA
+782 
-792 PATETAQAP
+792 
-801 VPQDMDSKVDA
+801 
-812 PAPVS
+812 

-864 PAPQSVDETATT
+864 PAPQSVDATATT
-876 PVAETAQTPVPQDID
+876 PIAETAQTPVPQDMD

-899 VGEEAATPAPQDVGG
+899 VGEEAVTHAPQDVGD

-941 TSADGAT
+941 TSAGGAT
-948 PASGVTAPAPV
+948 PASGVTAPAPA

-985 GAANA
+985 GTANR

-1022 PASTTGTNA
+1022 PASTTGANA
-1031 PTSVPGTTPAPS
+1031 PTSVPGTTPTPS
-1043 TASGQS
+1043 TTSGQS
-1049 STAPGSGTAPTTVR
+1049 STVPGSGTAPAKAKPT
-1063 PATGAG
+1063 TGAG

-1076 SASIPTAPVS
+1076 SASIPSAPVS
-1086 GGSAGVAVAAGVAA
+1086 GDSAGVAA
-1100 GAVAGTAAGQAQ
+1100 GAVAGTATGQAH

-1125 GSAPTI
+1125 GSVPTT
-1131 PTESSAASAPTSTT
+1131 PTESGAASAPASPAPTT
-1145 PATTTPAS
+1145 PTHVS

-1158 SGTTNDGATAPVVN
+1158 SGTTNGGATAPVVN

-1248 SDVPGAGGTD
+1248 SNVPGAGGTD

-1330 GSSFGNDAGSSSGSA
+1330 GSSFGNGAGSSSGSA

>member
-1 MSSINSLVNQKRNKN
+1 
-16 LIRRT
+16 
-21 MLAAIAGCLMS
+21 
-32 VCIAFAGTV
+32 
-41 DIATNFFGLVVTVI
+41 
-55 AKGLL
+55 
-60 NAADIVLEPLLE
+60 
-72 ITTMSTAD
+72 
-80 VSRFVPGFDSGN
+80 
-92 NIGNFFIQAINIIAY
+92 
-107 MIAGVLICCHIISY
+107 
-121 LINIAHGEKV
+121 
-131 ESIPKLIW
+131 
-139 NAVFGIVM
+139 
-147 VICGKT
+147 
-153 FLTMIFNEIVAPLS
+153 
-167 SALTEGVSDA
+167 
-177 GGTFSFSGVGSDM
+177 
-190 TGLGE
+190 
-195 ITSAFDLNSLA
+195 
-206 TLIVVLALMLIIWW
+206 
-220 NLIKLVL
+220 
-227 ECAERYI
+227 
-234 ICIFTINLSPLA
+234 
-246 FATMASE
+246 
-253 NTKDTARSWLQMFW
+253 
-267 SQCVLLI
+267 
-274 LNIWVVGIAR
+274 
-284 TALNNGLFGASNTEM
+284 
-299 VKWGLITYAFL
+299 
-310 KIAQRLDDMMQ
+310 
-321 TAGLKIT
+321 
-328 RTTGLD
+328 
-334 PISEASG
+334 
-341 VLRSIGNVFGGVA
+341 
-354 SVAGHV
+354 
-360 AGVGKNMWDAGKNIG
+360 MWDAGKNIG

-738 PVPETAE
+738 TASETAE

-756 KDADAAPAPVN
+756 KDVDAAPAPLN

-772 PVGEEASAPA
+772 PVG
-782 PQSADETTAA
+782 
-792 PATETAQAP
+792 
-801 VPQDMDSKVDA
+801 
-812 PAPVS
+812 

-851 VDAPAPVGEEASA
+851 VDAPAPVGEEA
-864 PAPQSVDETATT
+864 VTD
-876 PVAETAQTPVPQDID
+876 
-891 SEVDAPAP
+891 
-899 VGEEAATPAPQDVGG
+899 APQDVGD
-914 KADAPVPA
+914 KAYAPVPA

-941 TSADGAT
+941 TSAGGAT
-948 PASGVTAPAPV
+948 PVSGVTAPAPA

-967 TVNAPVQGAA
+967 TVNALVQGAA

-985 GAANA
+985 GTANA

-1014 TPAVNAPA
+1014 TPAVNTPA
-1022 PASTTGTNA
+1022 PASTTGANA
-1031 PTSVPGTTPAPS
+1031 PTSVPGTTPTPS
-1043 TASGQS
+1043 TTSGQS
-1049 STAPGSGTAPTTVR
+1049 STVPGSGTAPAKAKPT
-1063 PATGAG
+1063 TGAG

-1076 SASIPTAPVS
+1076 SASIPSAPVS
-1086 GGSAGVAVAAGVAA
+1086 GDSAGVAA
-1100 GAVAGTAAGQAQ
+1100 GAVAGTAMGQAH

-1125 GSAPTI
+1125 GSVPTT
-1131 PTESSAASAPTSTT
+1131 PTESGAASAPASPAPTT
-1145 PATTTPAS
+1145 PTHVS

-1158 SGTTNDGATAPVVN
+1158 SGTTNGGATAPVVN

-1178 TAPIPATAPASTQ
+1178 TAPIPATAPAST
-1191 ESGETASAPSTAT
+1191 
-1204 TPATQITPET
+1204 
-1214 ASAPSESDSS
+1214 
-1224 SAGGHATTPNEG
+1224 
-1236 TTHSESSGTGSV
+1236 
-1248 SDVPGAGGTD
+1248 
-1258 TLGRSDSAPTST
+1258 
-1270 NGQESGSAP
+1270 QESGSAP

-1330 GSSFGNDAGSSSGSA
+1330 GSSFGNGAGSSSGSA

-1426 YSEGDMPPEPETT
+1426 YSEGNMPPEPETT

-1564 HESEPEQLAEQKR
+1564 HESEPEQVAEQKR

-1706 HSNGQPHF
+1706 RSNGQPHF

-1724 HGHGKQDKKHNP
+1724 QGHGKQNKRNNP
-1736 FSGMGDYKRKR
+1736 FSGMDDYKRKR

>member
-1 MSSINSLVNQKRNKN
+1 
-16 LIRRT
+16 
-21 MLAAIAGCLMS
+21 MLAAVAGCLMS

-80 VSRFVPGFDSGN
+80 VSRFVPGFDNGN

-121 LINIAHGEKV
+121 LINLAHGEKV
-131 ESIPKLIW
+131 ESVPKLIW

-253 NTKDTARSWLQMFW
+253 NTKDTAKSWLQMFW

-375 KANGVEPIKSF
+375 KANGIEPIKSF

-392 GETSAQDGGYVN
+392 GEISAQDGGYVN

-756 KDADAAPAPVN
+756 KDADAAPAPVS
-767 EDAPA
+767 EDTPV
-772 PVGEEASAPA
+772 PVGEEASI
-782 PQSADETTAA
+782 
-792 PATETAQAP
+792 
-801 VPQDMDSKVDA
+801 
-812 PAPVS
+812 
-817 EEASAPAPQ
+817 PAPQ

-841 APVPQDVDSK
+841 APVPQDVDSN

-876 PVAETAQTPVPQDID
+876 PVAETAQTPVPQDMD

-1076 SASIPTAPVS
+1076 SASIPTAPAS

-1100 GAVAGTAAGQAQ
+1100 GAVAGTATGQAH

-1125 GSAPTI
+1125 GSVPTT
-1131 PTESSAASAPTSTT
+1131 PTESGAASAPASPAPTT
-1145 PATTTPAS
+1145 PTHVS

-1158 SGTTNDGATAPVVN
+1158 SGTTNGGATAPVVN

-1248 SDVPGAGGTD
+1248 SNVPGAGGTD

-1279 AQGSGGT
+1279 VQGSSGGT
-1286 MSPAT
+1286 TSPAT
-1291 ADTASAVPESA
+1291 ADTTSAAPEFA

-1330 GSSFGNDAGSSSGSA
+1330 GSSFGNGAGSSSGSA
-1345 PASGESAHAPS
+1345 PASGESAHVPS

-1367 SAPASSGNTGSS
+1367 SAPTSSGNTGSS
-1379 SESASSGSAND
+1379 SESAPSGSAND
-1390 STDTPTSETGGTS
+1390 GTDTPTSETGGTS
-1403 SETVEAPA
+1403 SEKVEAPA
-1411 ADGLPYAVGETGGSG
+1411 ANGLPYAVGETGGAG

-1446 TEVVQVEQAAEQQSS
+1446 TEVVQVEQAAEQQTS

-1491 QNTDAE
+1491 QNTDTE

-1553 MAEPEPVAEHE
+1553 MAEPEPVAEPE
-1564 HESEPEQLAEQKR
+1564 HESEPEQVAEQKR

-1681 LDADYRRSQARQESR
+1681 LDADYRRSQARQEFR
-1696 KNSEPRPYNG
+1696 KNSEPRPYDG